1 MKQEAKKLLAYVMA
15 LSVMVSAILSGSL
28 PAQAATLSPTEN
40 NNISISKN
48 EDGITV
54 YTLTSNVTDG
64 LSLTL
69 ADGETVILD
78 GNGLSV
84 SGQDVGYN
92 SSSELLDSTPA
103 LTLSGNGTLI
113 LKNINLSG
121 GNGVPWMPCPT
132 YSGSVAVKVDSES
145 ISLILQ
151 DTVTMTG
158 GAASSG
164 STTGERG
171 TDGSPGMIFN
181 GDSLIVDNAG
191 DVSITGSAGY
201 DGHYSGAFDRPVSGA
216 RGADGLQFSSGSLTV
231 HSGAKLTI
239 TGGNGGKSDDTRVS
253 SGNGGNA
260 MSFNGNYYSAA
271 SDANVTFNVG
281 QAGSITSDT
290 SSDKSG
296 NDGKILS
303 YTNGLFQD
311 QTLLKSALSDDTET
325 VTVKLHYPTET
336 QIWYAKKDTTLNTS
350 KLPDSDYYTV
360 YGCYSDASFS
370 TPVASPYTLASD
382 TDLYLNCTPPTYQ
395 VSFITDD
402 DSIAIRKQEVTYPA
416 SAAKP
421 TGLSKTG
428 YTLDGWYT
436 DQDCTNAYDFSS
448 KVTENITLYAKWN
461 INSYKVSFDSNGGSD
476 VAAQSVNYKH
486 MASIPTAPILTGYT
500 FVGWFADKDCTN
512 AYDFNSEITDD
523 IILHAKWDINYY
535 KVSFDSQGGSDVATQ
550 FTRYNGMV
558 SKPADP
564 TLTGYAFAGW
574 YTDKNCTN
582 AYDFRSKVTGNI
594 SLYAKWNIAYTVSF
608 DSNGGSSIANQSVE
622 SNHTASK
629 PANPSKTGF
638 TFAGWFTDKDCTTA
652 YDFNSKVTGDI
663 TLYAK
668 WNINSCT
675 VSFDSNGG
683 SSVAAQSVNYN
694 TAVSKPADASKT
706 GFTFAGWFT
715 DNDCTTAYDFS
726 SKVTGDIT
734 LYAKWNI
741 NSYKVSFD
749 SNGGSSVA
757 AQSVNYNTSAS
768 KPADPSRK
776 GYTFAGWFTGKDCKT
791 AYDFNSNVTGDITLY
806 AKWNKI
812 PDQSLNTPT
821 KYKVSLNA
829 SSIPLQKGKSTTAVK
844 ATLTKGDSIAK
855 WKSSNNK
862 IATVDKKGKITAKKT
877 GTATI
882 TVRTKKGATASVK
895 VKVQKGKVTTKK
907 LTITNVTDKKLTL
920 KKGKTFKIK
929 TSVTPITSPDKI
941 SYASSNKKIVTV
953 DKKGKLKAVKKGTA
967 TITVKSG
974 KKTVKFKVTVKK

>member
-40 NNISISKN
+40 NNISISEN

-78 GNGLSV
+78 GNNYSISGRSV
-84 SGQDVGYN
+84 YGTV
-92 SSSELLDSTPA
+92 DSTPA

-113 LKNINLSG
+113 LKNIKLYG
-121 GNGVPWMPCPT
+121 GNGCPPVS
-132 YSGSVAVKVDSES
+132 YPDYNGSAAVTVDSEN

-151 DTVTMTG
+151 DTVTMKG
-158 GAASSG
+158 GNAGGYATDGNSG
-164 STTGERG
+164 SNGL
-171 TDGSPGMIFN
+171 PGMIFH
-181 GDSLIVDNAG
+181 GDSLIVDSAS
-191 DVSITGSAGY
+191 DVSITGSNGY
-201 DGHYSGAFDRPVSGA
+201 DGYYSRNFYRSVSGTQ
-216 RGADGLQFSSGSLTV
+216 GADGLQLSSGSLTV
-231 HSGAKLTI
+231 HSDAKLTI
-239 TGGNGGKSDDTRVS
+239 TGGNGGKSDDNRVS

-271 SDANVTFNVG
+271 SDANVTFNAG
-281 QAGSITSDT
+281 KAGSITSD
-290 SSDKSG
+290 SDPDKA
-296 NDGKILS
+296 GKAGKKLS

-325 VTVKLHYPTET
+325 VTVKLHYPAET
-336 QIWYAKKDTTLNTS
+336 QIWYAQKAASLNTS
-350 KLPDSDYYTV
+350 KLPDLDYYTIDW
-360 YGCYSDASFS
+360 YSDDSFS
-370 TPVASPYTLASD
+370 SSVTFPYTLSED
-382 TDLYLNCTPPTYQ
+382 TDLYAKCTPKTFQ

-402 DSIAIRKQEVTYPA
+402 DSITIPKQAVTYPA
-416 SAAKP
+416 SAAEP

-436 DQDCTNAYDFSS
+436 D
-448 KVTENITLYAKWN
+448 K
-461 INSYKVSFDSNGGSD
+461 
-476 VAAQSVNYKH
+476 
-486 MASIPTAPILTGYT
+486 
-500 FVGWFADKDCTN
+500 
-512 AYDFNSEITDD
+512 
-523 IILHAKWDINYY
+523 
-535 KVSFDSQGGSDVATQ
+535 
-550 FTRYNGMV
+550 
-558 SKPADP
+558 
-564 TLTGYAFAGW
+564 
-574 YTDKNCTN
+574 
-582 AYDFRSKVTGNI
+582 
-594 SLYAKWNIAYTVSF
+594 
-608 DSNGGSSIANQSVE
+608 
-622 SNHTASK
+622 
-629 PANPSKTGF
+629 
-638 TFAGWFTDKDCTTA
+638 
-652 YDFNSKVTGDI
+652 
-663 TLYAK
+663 
-668 WNINSCT
+668 
-675 VSFDSNGG
+675 
-683 SSVAAQSVNYN
+683 
-694 TAVSKPADASKT
+694 
-706 GFTFAGWFT
+706 
-715 DNDCTTAYDFS
+715 DCTTAYDFS

-757 AQSVNYNTSAS
+757 AQSVNYNTAASKPADPSKTGFTFAGWFTDKDCTTAYDFSSKVTGDITLYAKWNINSCTVSFDSNGGSSVAAQSVNYNTAAS

-812 PDQSLNTPT
+812 PDQSSNTPK

-855 WKSSNNK
+855 WTSSNK
-862 IATVDKKGKITAKKT
+862 KVATVDKKGKITAKKT

-907 LTITNVTDKKLTL
+907 LTITNVTGKKLTM

-974 KKTVKFKVTVKK
+974 KKTVKFKVNVKK

>member
-40 NNISISKN
+40 NNLSISEN

-78 GNGLSV
+78 GNNYSISGRSV
-84 SGQDVGYN
+84 YGTV
-92 SSSELLDSTPA
+92 DSTPA

-113 LKNINLSG
+113 LKNIKLYG
-121 GNGVPWMPCPT
+121 GNGCPPVS
-132 YSGSVAVKVDSES
+132 YPDYNGSAAVTVDSEN

-158 GAASSG
+158 GNAGGYTTDGNSG
-164 STTGERG
+164 SNGL
-171 TDGSPGMIFN
+171 PGMIFH
-181 GDSLIVDNAG
+181 GDSLIVDSAS
-191 DVSITGSAGY
+191 DVSITGSNGY
-201 DGHYSGAFDRPVSGA
+201 DGYYSRNFNRPVSGTQ
-216 RGADGLQFSSGSLTV
+216 GADGLQLSSGSLTV
-231 HSGAKLTI
+231 HSDAKLTI

-260 MSFNGNYYSAA
+260 LSFDGMYYSAA
-271 SDANVTFNVG
+271 SDANVTFNAG
-281 QAGSITSDT
+281 KAGSITSD
-290 SSDKSG
+290 SDPDKA
-296 NDGKILS
+296 GKAGKKLS

-325 VTVKLHYPTET
+325 VTVKLHYPAET
-336 QIWYAKKDTTLNTS
+336 QIWYAQKAASLNTS
-350 KLPDSDYYTV
+350 KLPDLDYYTIDW
-360 YGCYSDASFS
+360 YSDDSFS
-370 TPVASPYTLASD
+370 SSVTFPYTLSED
-382 TDLYLNCTPPTYQ
+382 TDLYAKCTPKTFQ

-402 DSIAIRKQEVTYPA
+402 DSITIPKQAVTYPA
-416 SAAKP
+416 SAAEP

-436 DQDCTNAYDFSS
+436 D
-448 KVTENITLYAKWN
+448 K
-461 INSYKVSFDSNGGSD
+461 
-476 VAAQSVNYKH
+476 
-486 MASIPTAPILTGYT
+486 
-500 FVGWFADKDCTN
+500 
-512 AYDFNSEITDD
+512 
-523 IILHAKWDINYY
+523 
-535 KVSFDSQGGSDVATQ
+535 
-550 FTRYNGMV
+550 
-558 SKPADP
+558 
-564 TLTGYAFAGW
+564 
-574 YTDKNCTN
+574 
-582 AYDFRSKVTGNI
+582 
-594 SLYAKWNIAYTVSF
+594 
-608 DSNGGSSIANQSVE
+608 
-622 SNHTASK
+622 
-629 PANPSKTGF
+629 
-638 TFAGWFTDKDCTTA
+638 
-652 YDFNSKVTGDI
+652 
-663 TLYAK
+663 
-668 WNINSCT
+668 
-675 VSFDSNGG
+675 
-683 SSVAAQSVNYN
+683 
-694 TAVSKPADASKT
+694 
-706 GFTFAGWFT
+706 
-715 DNDCTTAYDFS
+715 DCTTAYDFS

-757 AQSVNYNTSAS
+757 AQSVNYNTAAS

-812 PDQSLNTPT
+812 PDQSSNTPK

-855 WKSSNNK
+855 WTSSNK
-862 IATVDKKGKITAKKT
+862 KVATVDKKGKITAKKT

-907 LTITNVTDKKLTL
+907 LTITNVTGKKLTM

-974 KKTVKFKVTVKK
+974 KKTVKFKVNVKK

>member
-40 NNISISKN
+40 NNISISEN

-78 GNGLSV
+78 GNNYSISGRSV
-84 SGQDVGYN
+84 YGTV
-92 SSSELLDSTPA
+92 DSTPA

-113 LKNINLSG
+113 LKNIKLYG
-121 GNGVPWMPCPT
+121 GNGCPPVS
-132 YSGSVAVKVDSES
+132 YPDYNGSAAVTVDSEN

-151 DTVTMTG
+151 DTVTMKG
-158 GAASSG
+158 GNAGGYATDGNSG
-164 STTGERG
+164 SNGL
-171 TDGSPGMIFN
+171 PGMIFH
-181 GDSLIVDNAG
+181 GDSLIVDSAS
-191 DVSITGSAGY
+191 DVSITGSNGY
-201 DGHYSGAFDRPVSGA
+201 DGYYSRNFNRPVSGTQ
-216 RGADGLQFSSGSLTV
+216 GADGLQLSSGSLTV
-231 HSGAKLTI
+231 HSDAKLTI
-239 TGGNGGKSDDTRVS
+239 TGGNGGKNDDTRVS

-260 MSFNGNYYSAA
+260 MSFDGMYYSVA
-271 SDANVTFNVG
+271 SNADVTFNAG
-281 QAGSITSDT
+281 KAGSITSDT

-296 NDGKILS
+296 SDGKILS
-303 YTNGLFQD
+303 YKNGLFQD
-311 QTLLKSALSDDTET
+311 QNLLKSALSDAAET
-325 VTVKLHYPTET
+325 VTVKLHYPAET
-336 QIWYAKKDTTLNTS
+336 QIWYAQKAAILNTS
-350 KLPDSDYYTV
+350 KLPDLDYDYYTIDW
-360 YGCYSDASFS
+360 YSDDSFS
-370 TPVASPYTLASD
+370 SSVTFPYTLSTD
-382 TDLYLNCTPPTYQ
+382 TELYAKCTPKTFQ

-402 DSIAIRKQEVTYPA
+402 DSITIPKQAVTYPA
-416 SAAKP
+416 SAAEP

-436 DQDCTNAYDFSS
+436 D
-448 KVTENITLYAKWN
+448 K
-461 INSYKVSFDSNGGSD
+461 
-476 VAAQSVNYKH
+476 
-486 MASIPTAPILTGYT
+486 
-500 FVGWFADKDCTN
+500 
-512 AYDFNSEITDD
+512 
-523 IILHAKWDINYY
+523 
-535 KVSFDSQGGSDVATQ
+535 
-550 FTRYNGMV
+550 
-558 SKPADP
+558 
-564 TLTGYAFAGW
+564 
-574 YTDKNCTN
+574 
-582 AYDFRSKVTGNI
+582 
-594 SLYAKWNIAYTVSF
+594 
-608 DSNGGSSIANQSVE
+608 
-622 SNHTASK
+622 
-629 PANPSKTGF
+629 
-638 TFAGWFTDKDCTTA
+638 
-652 YDFNSKVTGDI
+652 
-663 TLYAK
+663 
-668 WNINSCT
+668 
-675 VSFDSNGG
+675 
-683 SSVAAQSVNYN
+683 
-694 TAVSKPADASKT
+694 
-706 GFTFAGWFT
+706 
-715 DNDCTTAYDFS
+715 DCTTAYDFS

-741 NSYKVSFD
+741 NSYTVSFD

-757 AQSVNYNTSAS
+757 AQSVNYNTTAS

-812 PDQSLNTPT
+812 PDQSSNTPK

-855 WKSSNNK
+855 WTSSNK
-862 IATVDKKGKITAKKT
+862 KVATVDKHGKITAKKT

-929 TSVTPITSPDKI
+929 TSVTPITSPNKI

-974 KKTVKFKVTVKK
+974 KKTVKFKVNVKK

>member
-40 NNISISKN
+40 NNLSISEN

-78 GNGLSV
+78 GNNYSISGRSV
-84 SGQDVGYN
+84 YGTV
-92 SSSELLDSTPA
+92 DSTPA

-121 GNGVPWMPCPT
+121 GNGCPPISWPN
-132 YSGSVAVKVDSES
+132 YNGSAAVNVDSENV
-145 ISLILQ
+145 SLILQ

-158 GAASSG
+158 GNAGGYDTDGNSG
-164 STTGERG
+164 SNGL
-171 TDGSPGMIFN
+171 PGMIFH
-181 GDSLIVDNAG
+181 GDSLIVDSAS
-191 DVSITGSAGY
+191 DVSITGSNGY
-201 DGHYSGAFDRPVSGA
+201 DGYYSRNFYRPVSGTQ
-216 RGADGLQFSSGSLTV
+216 GADGLQLSSGSLTV
-231 HSGAKLTI
+231 HSDAKLTI
-239 TGGNGGKSDDTRVS
+239 TGGNGGENTDTRVS
-253 SGNGGNA
+253 SGDGGNA
-260 MSFNGNYYSAA
+260 LSFDGMYYSVA
-271 SDANVTFNVG
+271 SNAVVTFNAG
-281 QAGSITSDT
+281 KAGSITSDST
-290 SSDKSG
+290 SDKSG
-296 NDGKILS
+296 SGGKILS
-303 YTNGLFQD
+303 YKNGLFQD

-360 YGCYSDASFS
+360 YGCYSDDSFS
-370 TPVASPYTLASD
+370 SSVTFPYTLSED
-382 TDLYLNCTPPTYQ
+382 TELYAKCTPKTFQ

-402 DSIAIRKQEVTYPA
+402 DSIIIPKQAVTYPA
-416 SAAKP
+416 SAAEP

-436 DQDCTNAYDFSS
+436 DKDCTTAYDFSS
-448 KVTENITLYAKWN
+448 KVTGDITLYAKWN
-461 INSYKVSFDSNGGSD
+461 INSY
-476 VAAQSVNYKH
+476 
-486 MASIPTAPILTGYT
+486 
-500 FVGWFADKDCTN
+500 
-512 AYDFNSEITDD
+512 
-523 IILHAKWDINYY
+523 
-535 KVSFDSQGGSDVATQ
+535 
-550 FTRYNGMV
+550 
-558 SKPADP
+558 
-564 TLTGYAFAGW
+564 
-574 YTDKNCTN
+574 
-582 AYDFRSKVTGNI
+582 
-594 SLYAKWNIAYTVSF
+594 TVSF
-608 DSNGGSSIANQSVE
+608 DSNGGSSVAAQSATY
-622 SNHTASK
+622 NTAASK
-629 PANPSKTGF
+629 PADPSKTGF
-638 TFAGWFTDKDCTTA
+638 TFAGWFTDKDGKNA
-652 YDFNSKVTGDI
+652 YDFSSKVTGDITLYAKWNINSYTVSFDSNGGSSVATQSATYNTAASKPADPSKTGFTFAGWFTDKDGKNAYDFSSKVTGAI

-683 SSVAAQSVNYN
+683 SSVAAQSVTYN
-694 TAVSKPADASKT
+694 TAASKPADPSMT
-706 GFTFAGWFT
+706 GCTFAGWFT
-715 DNDCTTAYDFS
+715 DKDCTTAYDFS

-734 LYAKWNI
+734 LYAKW
-741 NSYKVSFD
+741 D
-749 SNGGSSVA
+749 
-757 AQSVNYNTSAS
+757 
-768 KPADPSRK
+768 
-776 GYTFAGWFTGKDCKT
+776 
-791 AYDFNSNVTGDITLY
+791 
-806 AKWNKI
+806 KI
-812 PDQSLNTPT
+812 PDQSFNTPK

-855 WKSSNNK
+855 WKSSNKK

-895 VKVQKGKVTTKK
+895 VKVQKGKVTTKE

-974 KKTVKFKVTVKK
+974 KKTVKFKVNVKK

>member
-40 NNISISKN
+40 NNLSISEN

-78 GNGLSV
+78 GNNYSISGRSV
-84 SGQDVGYN
+84 YGTV
-92 SSSELLDSTPA
+92 DSTPA

-121 GNGVPWMPCPT
+121 GNGCPPISWPN
-132 YSGSVAVKVDSES
+132 YNGSAAVNVDSENV
-145 ISLILQ
+145 SLILQ

-158 GAASSG
+158 GNAGGYDTDGNSG
-164 STTGERG
+164 SNGL
-171 TDGSPGMIFN
+171 PGMIFH
-181 GDSLIVDNAG
+181 GDSLIVDSAS
-191 DVSITGSAGY
+191 DVSITGSNGY
-201 DGHYSGAFDRPVSGA
+201 DGYYSRNFYRPVSGTQ
-216 RGADGLQFSSGSLTV
+216 GADGLQLSSGSLTV
-231 HSGAKLTI
+231 HSDAKLTI
-239 TGGNGGKSDDTRVS
+239 TGGNGGENTDTRVS
-253 SGNGGNA
+253 SGDGGNA
-260 MSFNGNYYSAA
+260 LSFDGMYYSVA
-271 SDANVTFNVG
+271 SNAVVTFNAG
-281 QAGSITSDT
+281 KAGSITSDST
-290 SSDKSG
+290 SDKSG
-296 NDGKILS
+296 SGGKILS
-303 YTNGLFQD
+303 YKNGLFQD
-311 QTLLKSALSDDTET
+311 PELLKSALSDGTET
-325 VTVKLHYPTET
+325 VTVKLHYPAET
-336 QIWYAKKDTTLNTS
+336 QIWYAQKAAILNTS
-350 KLPDSDYYTV
+350 KLPDLDYDYHTI
-360 YGCYSDASFS
+360 YGWYSDDSFS
-370 TPVASPYTLASD
+370 SSVTFPYTLSAD
-382 TDLYLNCTPPTYQ
+382 TELYAKCTPKTFQ

-402 DSIAIRKQEVTYPA
+402 DSIIIPKQAVTYPA
-416 SAAKP
+416 SAAEP

-436 DQDCTNAYDFSS
+436 DKDCTTAYDFSS
-448 KVTENITLYAKWN
+448 KVTGDITLYAKWN
-461 INSYKVSFDSNGGSD
+461 INSY
-476 VAAQSVNYKH
+476 
-486 MASIPTAPILTGYT
+486 
-500 FVGWFADKDCTN
+500 
-512 AYDFNSEITDD
+512 
-523 IILHAKWDINYY
+523 
-535 KVSFDSQGGSDVATQ
+535 
-550 FTRYNGMV
+550 
-558 SKPADP
+558 
-564 TLTGYAFAGW
+564 
-574 YTDKNCTN
+574 
-582 AYDFRSKVTGNI
+582 
-594 SLYAKWNIAYTVSF
+594 TVSF
-608 DSNGGSSIANQSVE
+608 DSNGGSSVAAQSV
-622 SNHTASK
+622 NYNTATSK
-629 PANPSKTGF
+629 PADPSKTGF

-652 YDFNSKVTGDI
+652 YDFSSKVTGDI

-694 TAVSKPADASKT
+694 TA
-706 GFTFAGWFT
+706 
-715 DNDCTTAYDFS
+715 
-726 SKVTGDIT
+726 
-734 LYAKWNI
+734 
-741 NSYKVSFD
+741 
-749 SNGGSSVA
+749 
-757 AQSVNYNTSAS
+757 AS
-768 KPADPSRK
+768 KPADPSMT

-791 AYDFNSNVTGDITLY
+791 AYDFNSNVTGNITLY
-806 AKWNKI
+806 AKWNINSCTVSFDSNGGSSVATQSVNYNTAASKPADPSMTGYTFAGWFTDKDCTTAYDFSSKVTGNITLYAKWDKI
-812 PDQSLNTPT
+812 PDQSFNTPT

-855 WKSSNNK
+855 WKSSNKK

-882 TVRTKKGATASVK
+882 TVKTKKGATASVK
-895 VKVQKGKVTTKK
+895 VKVQKGKVTTKE

-974 KKTVKFKVTVKK
+974 KKTVKFKVNVKK

>member
-40 NNISISKN
+40 NNLSISEN

-78 GNGLSV
+78 GNNYSISGISV
-84 SGQDVGYN
+84 YGTV
-92 SSSELLDSTPA
+92 DSTPA

-113 LKNINLSG
+113 LKNIKLYG
-121 GNGVPWMPCPT
+121 GNGCPPVS
-132 YSGSVAVKVDSES
+132 YPDYNGSAAVTVKSEN

-151 DTVTMTG
+151 DTVTMKG
-158 GAASSG
+158 GNAGGYATDGNSG
-164 STTGERG
+164 SNGL
-171 TDGSPGMIFN
+171 PGMIFH
-181 GDSLIVDNAG
+181 GDSLIVDSAS
-191 DVSITGSAGY
+191 DVSITGSNGY
-201 DGHYSGAFDRPVSGA
+201 DGYYSRNFYRSVSGTQ
-216 RGADGLQFSSGSLTV
+216 GADGLQLSSGSLTV
-231 HSGAKLTI
+231 HSDAKLTI
-239 TGGNGGKSDDTRVS
+239 TGGNGGKSDDNRVS

-271 SDANVTFNVG
+271 SDANVTFNAG
-281 QAGSITSDT
+281 KAGSITSD
-290 SSDKSG
+290 SDPDKAG
-296 NDGKILS
+296 KDGKKLS

-350 KLPDSDYYTV
+350 KLPDLDYDYYTIDW
-360 YGCYSDASFS
+360 YSDDSFS
-370 TPVASPYTLASD
+370 SSVTFPYTLSTD
-382 TDLYLNCTPPTYQ
+382 TELYAKCTPKTFQ

-402 DSIAIRKQEVTYPA
+402 DSITIPKQAVTYPA
-416 SAAKP
+416 SAAEP

-436 DQDCTNAYDFSS
+436 D
-448 KVTENITLYAKWN
+448 K
-461 INSYKVSFDSNGGSD
+461 
-476 VAAQSVNYKH
+476 
-486 MASIPTAPILTGYT
+486 
-500 FVGWFADKDCTN
+500 
-512 AYDFNSEITDD
+512 
-523 IILHAKWDINYY
+523 
-535 KVSFDSQGGSDVATQ
+535 
-550 FTRYNGMV
+550 
-558 SKPADP
+558 
-564 TLTGYAFAGW
+564 
-574 YTDKNCTN
+574 
-582 AYDFRSKVTGNI
+582 
-594 SLYAKWNIAYTVSF
+594 
-608 DSNGGSSIANQSVE
+608 
-622 SNHTASK
+622 
-629 PANPSKTGF
+629 
-638 TFAGWFTDKDCTTA
+638 
-652 YDFNSKVTGDI
+652 
-663 TLYAK
+663 
-668 WNINSCT
+668 
-675 VSFDSNGG
+675 
-683 SSVAAQSVNYN
+683 
-694 TAVSKPADASKT
+694 
-706 GFTFAGWFT
+706 
-715 DNDCTTAYDFS
+715 DCTTAYDFS

-741 NSYKVSFD
+741 NSYTVSFDSNGGSSVATQSATYNTAASKPADPSKTGFTFAGWFTDKDGKNAYDFSSKVTGDITLYAKWNINSYTVSFD

-757 AQSVNYNTSAS
+757 AQSVTYNTAAS

-812 PDQSLNTPT
+812 PDQSSNTPK

-855 WKSSNNK
+855 WTSSNK
-862 IATVDKKGKITAKKT
+862 KVATVDKKGKITAKKT

-907 LTITNVTDKKLTL
+907 LTITNVTGKKLTM

-974 KKTVKFKVTVKK
+974 KKTVKFKVNVKK

>member
-40 NNISISKN
+40 NNISISEN

-78 GNGLSV
+78 GNNYSISGRSV
-84 SGQDVGYN
+84 YGTV
-92 SSSELLDSTPA
+92 DSTPA

-113 LKNINLSG
+113 LKNIKLYG
-121 GNGVPWMPCPT
+121 GNGCPPVS
-132 YSGSVAVKVDSES
+132 YPDYNGSAAVTVDSEN

-151 DTVTMTG
+151 DTVTMKG
-158 GAASSG
+158 GNAGGYATDGNSG
-164 STTGERG
+164 SNGL
-171 TDGSPGMIFN
+171 PGMIFH
-181 GDSLIVDNAG
+181 GDSLIVDSAS
-191 DVSITGSAGY
+191 DVSITGSNGY
-201 DGHYSGAFDRPVSGA
+201 DGYYSRNFNRPVSGTQ
-216 RGADGLQFSSGSLTV
+216 GADGLQLSSGSLTV
-231 HSGAKLTI
+231 HSDAKLTI
-239 TGGNGGKSDDTRVS
+239 TGGNGGKNDDTRVS

-260 MSFNGNYYSAA
+260 MSFDGMYYSVA
-271 SDANVTFNVG
+271 SNADVTFNAG
-281 QAGSITSDT
+281 KAGSITSDT

-296 NDGKILS
+296 SDGKILS
-303 YTNGLFQD
+303 YKNGLFQD
-311 QTLLKSALSDDTET
+311 QNLLKSALSDAAET
-325 VTVKLHYPTET
+325 VTVKLHYPAET
-336 QIWYAKKDTTLNTS
+336 QIWYAQKAAILNTS
-350 KLPDSDYYTV
+350 KLPDLDYDYYTIDW
-360 YGCYSDASFS
+360 YSDDSFS
-370 TPVASPYTLASD
+370 SSVTFPYTLSTD
-382 TDLYLNCTPPTYQ
+382 TELYAKCTPKTFQ

-402 DSIAIRKQEVTYPA
+402 DSITIPKQAVTYPA
-416 SAAKP
+416 SAAEP

-436 DQDCTNAYDFSS
+436 D
-448 KVTENITLYAKWN
+448 K
-461 INSYKVSFDSNGGSD
+461 
-476 VAAQSVNYKH
+476 
-486 MASIPTAPILTGYT
+486 
-500 FVGWFADKDCTN
+500 
-512 AYDFNSEITDD
+512 
-523 IILHAKWDINYY
+523 
-535 KVSFDSQGGSDVATQ
+535 
-550 FTRYNGMV
+550 
-558 SKPADP
+558 
-564 TLTGYAFAGW
+564 
-574 YTDKNCTN
+574 
-582 AYDFRSKVTGNI
+582 
-594 SLYAKWNIAYTVSF
+594 
-608 DSNGGSSIANQSVE
+608 
-622 SNHTASK
+622 
-629 PANPSKTGF
+629 
-638 TFAGWFTDKDCTTA
+638 
-652 YDFNSKVTGDI
+652 
-663 TLYAK
+663 
-668 WNINSCT
+668 
-675 VSFDSNGG
+675 
-683 SSVAAQSVNYN
+683 
-694 TAVSKPADASKT
+694 
-706 GFTFAGWFT
+706 
-715 DNDCTTAYDFS
+715 DCTTAYDFS

-741 NSYKVSFD
+741 NSYTVSFD

-757 AQSVNYNTSAS
+757 AQSVNYNTTAS

-812 PDQSLNTPT
+812 PDQSSNTPK

-855 WKSSNNK
+855 WTSSNK
-862 IATVDKKGKITAKKT
+862 KVATVDKKGKITAKKT

-907 LTITNVTDKKLTL
+907 LTITNVTGKKLTM

-974 KKTVKFKVTVKK
+974 KKTVKFKVNVKK

>member
-40 NNISISKN
+40 NNISISEN

-78 GNGLSV
+78 GNNYSISGISV
-84 SGQDVGYN
+84 YGTV
-92 SSSELLDSTPA
+92 DSTPA

-113 LKNINLSG
+113 LKNIKLYG
-121 GNGVPWMPCPT
+121 GNGCPPVS
-132 YSGSVAVKVDSES
+132 YPDYNGSAAVTVDSEN

-151 DTVTMTG
+151 DTVTMKG
-158 GAASSG
+158 GNAGGYATDGNSG
-164 STTGERG
+164 SNGL
-171 TDGSPGMIFN
+171 PGMIFH
-181 GDSLIVDNAG
+181 GDSLIVDSAS
-191 DVSITGSAGY
+191 DVSITGSNGY
-201 DGHYSGAFDRPVSGA
+201 DGYYSRNFYRSVSGTQ
-216 RGADGLQFSSGSLTV
+216 GADGLQLSSGSLTV
-231 HSGAKLTI
+231 HSDAKLTI
-239 TGGNGGKSDDTRVS
+239 TGGNGGKSDDNRVS

-271 SDANVTFNVG
+271 SDANVTFNAG
-281 QAGSITSDT
+281 KAGSITSD
-290 SSDKSG
+290 SDPDKA
-296 NDGKILS
+296 GKAGKKLS

-325 VTVKLHYPTET
+325 VTVKLHYPAET
-336 QIWYAKKDTTLNTS
+336 QIWYAQKAASLNTS
-350 KLPDSDYYTV
+350 KLPDLDYYTIDW
-360 YGCYSDASFS
+360 YSDDSFS
-370 TPVASPYTLASD
+370 SSVTFPYTLSED
-382 TDLYLNCTPPTYQ
+382 TDLYAKCTPKTFQ

-402 DSIAIRKQEVTYPA
+402 DSITIPKQAVTYPA
-416 SAAKP
+416 SAAEP

-436 DQDCTNAYDFSS
+436 D
-448 KVTENITLYAKWN
+448 K
-461 INSYKVSFDSNGGSD
+461 
-476 VAAQSVNYKH
+476 
-486 MASIPTAPILTGYT
+486 
-500 FVGWFADKDCTN
+500 
-512 AYDFNSEITDD
+512 
-523 IILHAKWDINYY
+523 
-535 KVSFDSQGGSDVATQ
+535 
-550 FTRYNGMV
+550 
-558 SKPADP
+558 
-564 TLTGYAFAGW
+564 
-574 YTDKNCTN
+574 
-582 AYDFRSKVTGNI
+582 
-594 SLYAKWNIAYTVSF
+594 
-608 DSNGGSSIANQSVE
+608 
-622 SNHTASK
+622 
-629 PANPSKTGF
+629 
-638 TFAGWFTDKDCTTA
+638 
-652 YDFNSKVTGDI
+652 
-663 TLYAK
+663 
-668 WNINSCT
+668 
-675 VSFDSNGG
+675 
-683 SSVAAQSVNYN
+683 
-694 TAVSKPADASKT
+694 
-706 GFTFAGWFT
+706 
-715 DNDCTTAYDFS
+715 DCTTAYDFS

-757 AQSVNYNTSAS
+757 AQSVNYNTAASKPADPSKTGFTFAGWFTDKDCTTAYDFSSKVTGDITLYAKWNINSCTVSFDSNGGSSVAAQSVNYNTAAS

-812 PDQSLNTPT
+812 PDQSSNTPK

-855 WKSSNNK
+855 WTSSNK
-862 IATVDKKGKITAKKT
+862 KVATVDKKGKITAKKT

-907 LTITNVTDKKLTL
+907 LTITNVTGKKLTM

-974 KKTVKFKVTVKK
+974 KKTVKFKVNVKK

>member
-40 NNISISKN
+40 NNISISEN

-78 GNGLSV
+78 GNNYSISGISV
-84 SGQDVGYN
+84 YGTV
-92 SSSELLDSTPA
+92 DSTPA

-113 LKNINLSG
+113 LKNIKLYG
-121 GNGVPWMPCPT
+121 GNGCPPVS
-132 YSGSVAVKVDSES
+132 YPDYNGSAAVTVDSEN

-151 DTVTMTG
+151 DTVTMKG
-158 GAASSG
+158 GNAGGYATDGNSG
-164 STTGERG
+164 SNGL
-171 TDGSPGMIFN
+171 PGMIFH
-181 GDSLIVDNAG
+181 GDSLIVDSAS
-191 DVSITGSAGY
+191 DVSITGSNGY
-201 DGHYSGAFDRPVSGA
+201 DGYYSRNFYRSVSGTQ
-216 RGADGLQFSSGSLTV
+216 GADGLQLSSGSLTV
-231 HSGAKLTI
+231 HSDAKLTI
-239 TGGNGGKSDDTRVS
+239 TGGNGGKSDDNRVS

-271 SDANVTFNVG
+271 SDANVTFNAG
-281 QAGSITSDT
+281 KAGSITSD
-290 SSDKSG
+290 SDPDKA
-296 NDGKILS
+296 GKAGKKLS

-325 VTVKLHYPTET
+325 VTVKLHYPAET
-336 QIWYAKKDTTLNTS
+336 QIWYAQKAASLNTS
-350 KLPDSDYYTV
+350 KLPDLDYYTIDW
-360 YGCYSDASFS
+360 YSDDSFS
-370 TPVASPYTLASD
+370 SSVTFPYTLSED
-382 TDLYLNCTPPTYQ
+382 TDLYAKCTPKTFQ

-402 DSIAIRKQEVTYPA
+402 DSITIPKQAVTYPA
-416 SAAKP
+416 SAAEP

-436 DQDCTNAYDFSS
+436 D
-448 KVTENITLYAKWN
+448 K
-461 INSYKVSFDSNGGSD
+461 
-476 VAAQSVNYKH
+476 
-486 MASIPTAPILTGYT
+486 
-500 FVGWFADKDCTN
+500 
-512 AYDFNSEITDD
+512 
-523 IILHAKWDINYY
+523 
-535 KVSFDSQGGSDVATQ
+535 
-550 FTRYNGMV
+550 
-558 SKPADP
+558 
-564 TLTGYAFAGW
+564 
-574 YTDKNCTN
+574 
-582 AYDFRSKVTGNI
+582 
-594 SLYAKWNIAYTVSF
+594 
-608 DSNGGSSIANQSVE
+608 
-622 SNHTASK
+622 
-629 PANPSKTGF
+629 
-638 TFAGWFTDKDCTTA
+638 
-652 YDFNSKVTGDI
+652 
-663 TLYAK
+663 
-668 WNINSCT
+668 
-675 VSFDSNGG
+675 
-683 SSVAAQSVNYN
+683 
-694 TAVSKPADASKT
+694 
-706 GFTFAGWFT
+706 
-715 DNDCTTAYDFS
+715 DCTTAYDFS

-757 AQSVNYNTSAS
+757 AQSVNYNTAAS

-812 PDQSLNTPT
+812 PDQSSNTPK

-855 WKSSNNK
+855 WTSSNK
-862 IATVDKKGKITAKKT
+862 KVATVDKKGKITAKKT

-907 LTITNVTDKKLTL
+907 LTITNVTGKKLTM

-974 KKTVKFKVTVKK
+974 KKTVKFKVNVKK

>member
-40 NNISISKN
+40 NNISISEN

-78 GNGLSV
+78 GNNYSISGISV
-84 SGQDVGYN
+84 YGTV
-92 SSSELLDSTPA
+92 DSTPA

-113 LKNINLSG
+113 LKNIKLYG
-121 GNGVPWMPCPT
+121 GNGCPPVS
-132 YSGSVAVKVDSES
+132 YPDYNGSAAVTVDSEN

-151 DTVTMTG
+151 DTVTMKG
-158 GAASSG
+158 GNAGGYA
-164 STTGERG
+164 
-171 TDGSPGMIFN
+171 TDGNPGSNGLPGMIFH
-181 GDSLIVDNAG
+181 GDSLIVDSAS
-191 DVSITGSAGY
+191 DVSITGSNGY
-201 DGHYSGAFDRPVSGA
+201 DGYYSRNFYRSVSGTQ
-216 RGADGLQFSSGSLTV
+216 GADGLQLSSGSLTV
-231 HSGAKLTI
+231 HSDAKLTI
-239 TGGNGGKSDDTRVS
+239 TGGNGGKSDDNRVS

-271 SDANVTFNVG
+271 SDANVTFNAG
-281 QAGSITSDT
+281 KAGSITSD
-290 SSDKSG
+290 SDPDKA
-296 NDGKILS
+296 GKAGKKLS

-325 VTVKLHYPTET
+325 VTVKLHYPAET
-336 QIWYAKKDTTLNTS
+336 QIWYAQKAASLNTS
-350 KLPDSDYYTV
+350 KLPDLDYYTIDW
-360 YGCYSDASFS
+360 YSDDSFS
-370 TPVASPYTLASD
+370 SSVTFPYTLSED
-382 TDLYLNCTPPTYQ
+382 TDLYAKCTPKTFQ

-402 DSIAIRKQEVTYPA
+402 DSITIPKQAVTYPA
-416 SAAKP
+416 SAAEP

-436 DQDCTNAYDFSS
+436 D
-448 KVTENITLYAKWN
+448 K
-461 INSYKVSFDSNGGSD
+461 
-476 VAAQSVNYKH
+476 
-486 MASIPTAPILTGYT
+486 
-500 FVGWFADKDCTN
+500 
-512 AYDFNSEITDD
+512 
-523 IILHAKWDINYY
+523 
-535 KVSFDSQGGSDVATQ
+535 
-550 FTRYNGMV
+550 
-558 SKPADP
+558 
-564 TLTGYAFAGW
+564 
-574 YTDKNCTN
+574 
-582 AYDFRSKVTGNI
+582 
-594 SLYAKWNIAYTVSF
+594 
-608 DSNGGSSIANQSVE
+608 
-622 SNHTASK
+622 
-629 PANPSKTGF
+629 
-638 TFAGWFTDKDCTTA
+638 
-652 YDFNSKVTGDI
+652 
-663 TLYAK
+663 
-668 WNINSCT
+668 
-675 VSFDSNGG
+675 
-683 SSVAAQSVNYN
+683 
-694 TAVSKPADASKT
+694 
-706 GFTFAGWFT
+706 
-715 DNDCTTAYDFS
+715 DCTTAYDFS

-757 AQSVNYNTSAS
+757 AQSVNYNTAASKPADPSKTGFTFAGWFTDKDCTTAYDFSSKVTGDITLYAKWNINSCTVSFDSNGGSSVAAQSVNYNTAAS

-812 PDQSLNTPT
+812 PDQSSNTPK

-855 WKSSNNK
+855 WTSSNK
-862 IATVDKKGKITAKKT
+862 KVATVDKKGKITAKKT

-907 LTITNVTDKKLTL
+907 LTITNVTGKKLTM

-974 KKTVKFKVTVKK
+974 KKTVKFKVNVKK

>member
-40 NNISISKN
+40 NNISISEN

-78 GNGLSV
+78 GNNYSI
-84 SGQDVGYN
+84 SGRSFYENDNYVMV
-92 SSSELLDSTPA
+92 DSTPA

-113 LKNINLSG
+113 LKNIKLYG
-121 GNGVPWMPCPT
+121 GNGCPPNLGPDHN
-132 YSGSVAVKVDSES
+132 GSAAVTVNSEN

-158 GAASSG
+158 GNAGSYVTDGFSG
-164 STTGERG
+164 SNGL
-171 TDGSPGMIFN
+171 PGMIFH
-181 GDSLIVDNAG
+181 GDSLIVDSAS
-191 DVSITGSAGY
+191 DVSITGSDGY
-201 DGHYSGAFDRPVSGA
+201 EGYYSRAFNRLVSGTQ
-216 RGADGLQFSSGSLTV
+216 GADGLQLSSGSLTV
-231 HSGAKLTI
+231 HSDAKLTI
-239 TGGNGGKSDDTRVS
+239 TGGNGGESTDTRVS
-253 SGNGGNA
+253 SGDGGNA
-260 MSFNGNYYSAA
+260 LSFDGMYYSVA
-271 SDANVTFNVG
+271 SNAKVTFNAG
-281 QAGSITSDT
+281 KAGSIISGT

-296 NDGKILS
+296 NNGKILS

-311 QTLLKSALSDDTET
+311 QELLKSALSDAAET
-325 VTVKLHYPTET
+325 VTVKLHYPAET
-336 QIWYAKKDTTLNTS
+336 QIWYAQKAAILNTS
-350 KLPDSDYYTV
+350 KLPDLDYDYHTI
-360 YGCYSDASFS
+360 YGWYSDDSFS
-370 TPVASPYTLASD
+370 SSVTFPYTLSAD
-382 TDLYLNCTPPTYQ
+382 TELYAKYIPNTFQ

-402 DSIAIRKQEVTYPA
+402 DSITIPKQAVTYPA
-416 SAAKP
+416 SAAEP

-436 DQDCTNAYDFSS
+436 D
-448 KVTENITLYAKWN
+448 
-461 INSYKVSFDSNGGSD
+461 
-476 VAAQSVNYKH
+476 
-486 MASIPTAPILTGYT
+486 
-500 FVGWFADKDCTN
+500 KDC
-512 AYDFNSEITDD
+512 
-523 IILHAKWDINYY
+523 
-535 KVSFDSQGGSDVATQ
+535 
-550 FTRYNGMV
+550 R
-558 SKPADP
+558 
-564 TLTGYAFAGW
+564 
-574 YTDKNCTN
+574 
-582 AYDFRSKVTGNI
+582 
-594 SLYAKWNIAYTVSF
+594 
-608 DSNGGSSIANQSVE
+608 
-622 SNHTASK
+622 
-629 PANPSKTGF
+629 
-638 TFAGWFTDKDCTTA
+638 
-652 YDFNSKVTGDI
+652 
-663 TLYAK
+663 
-668 WNINSCT
+668 
-675 VSFDSNGG
+675 
-683 SSVAAQSVNYN
+683 
-694 TAVSKPADASKT
+694 
-706 GFTFAGWFT
+706 
-715 DNDCTTAYDFS
+715 TAYDFS

-757 AQSVNYNTSAS
+757 AQSVNYNTSAT
-768 KPADPSRK
+768 KPADPSMT
-776 GYTFAGWFTGKDCKT
+776 GYTFAGWFTDKDCTT
-791 AYDFNSNVTGDITLY
+791 AYDFSSKVTGDITLY
-806 AKWNKI
+806 AKWNINSCTVSFDSNGGSSVAAQSVNYNTTASKPADPSMTGYTFAGWFTDKEGKNAYDFSSKVTGDITLYAKWNINSYTVSFDSNGGSSVAAQSATYNTAASKPADPSMTGYTFAGWFTDKDCTTAYDFSSKVTGDITLYAKWNINSCTVSFDSNGGSSVAAQSVNYNTTASKPADPSMTGYTFAGWFTDKEGKNAYDFSSKVTGDITLYAKWDKI
-812 PDQSLNTPT
+812 PDQSFNTPT

-895 VKVQKGKVTTKK
+895 VKVQNGKVTTKE

-953 DKKGKLKAVKKGTA
+953 DKKGKLKAIKKGTA

-974 KKTVKFKVTVKK
+974 KKTVKFKVNVKK

>member
-40 NNISISKN
+40 NNISISEN

-78 GNGLSV
+78 GKNFSV
-84 SGQDVGYN
+84 SGRSVDYDSN
-92 SSSELLDSTPA
+92 YDLLLDSTPA

-121 GNGVPWMPCPT
+121 GNGCPPVSDPN
-132 YSGSVAVKVDSES
+132 YNGSAAVTVDSEN

-151 DTVTMTG
+151 DTVTMKG
-158 GAASSG
+158 GNAGGYTTDGNSG
-164 STTGERG
+164 SNGL
-171 TDGSPGMIFN
+171 PGMIFH
-181 GDSLIVDNAG
+181 GDSLIVDSAS
-191 DVSITGSAGY
+191 DVSITGSNGY
-201 DGHYSGAFDRPVSGA
+201 DGYYSRNAYRPVSGTQ
-216 RGADGLQFSSGSLTV
+216 GADGLQLSSGCGSLTV
-231 HSGAKLTI
+231 HSDAKLTI
-239 TGGNGGKSDDTRVS
+239 TGGNGGNSTDTGVS

-260 MSFNGNYYSAA
+260 LSFDGMYYSVA
-271 SDANVTFNVG
+271 SNADVTFNAG
-281 QAGSITSDT
+281 KAGSITSDT

-296 NDGKILS
+296 SDGKILS
-303 YTNGLFQD
+303 YKNGLFQD
-311 QTLLKSALSDDTET
+311 QNLLKSALSDAAET
-325 VTVKLHYPTET
+325 VTVKLHSPAET
-336 QIWYAKKDTTLNTS
+336 QIWYAQKASILNTS
-350 KLPDSDYYTV
+350 KLPDLDYDYHTI
-360 YGCYSDASFS
+360 YGWYSDDSFS
-370 TPVASPYTLASD
+370 SSVTFPYTLSAD
-382 TDLYLNCTPPTYQ
+382 TELYAKYIPNTFQ

-402 DSIAIRKQEVTYPA
+402 DSITIPKQAVTYPA
-416 SAAKP
+416 SVAEP

-436 DQDCTNAYDFSS
+436 DKDCRTAYDFSS
-448 KVTENITLYAKWN
+448 KVTGDITLYAKWN
-461 INSYKVSFDSNGGSD
+461 INSYKVSFDSNGGSS
-476 VAAQSVNYKH
+476 VAAQSVNYN
-486 MASIPTAPILTGYT
+486 T
-500 FVGWFADKDCTN
+500 
-512 AYDFNSEITDD
+512 
-523 IILHAKWDINYY
+523 
-535 KVSFDSQGGSDVATQ
+535 
-550 FTRYNGMV
+550 
-558 SKPADP
+558 
-564 TLTGYAFAGW
+564 
-574 YTDKNCTN
+574 
-582 AYDFRSKVTGNI
+582 
-594 SLYAKWNIAYTVSF
+594 
-608 DSNGGSSIANQSVE
+608 
-622 SNHTASK
+622 TASK
-629 PANPSKTGF
+629 PVDPSKTGF
-638 TFAGWFTDKDCTTA
+638 TFAGWFTDKDCTTAYDFSSKVTGDITLYAKWNINSYKVSFDSNGGSSVAAQSVTYNTAASKPADPSMTGYTFAGWFTDKDCKTA

-694 TAVSKPADASKT
+694 TT
-706 GFTFAGWFT
+706 
-715 DNDCTTAYDFS
+715 
-726 SKVTGDIT
+726 
-734 LYAKWNI
+734 
-741 NSYKVSFD
+741 
-749 SNGGSSVA
+749 
-757 AQSVNYNTSAS
+757 AS

-812 PDQSLNTPT
+812 PDQSSNTPK

-855 WKSSNNK
+855 WKSSNKK

-882 TVRTKKGATASVK
+882 TVKTKKGATASVK

-941 SYASSNKKIVTV
+941 SYASSNKKIVTI

-974 KKTVKFKVTVKK
+974 KKTVKFKVNVKK

>member
-40 NNISISKN
+40 NNISISEN

-78 GNGLSV
+78 GNNYSISGISV
-84 SGQDVGYN
+84 YGTV
-92 SSSELLDSTPA
+92 DSTPA

-113 LKNINLSG
+113 LKNIKLYG
-121 GNGVPWMPCPT
+121 GNGCPPVS
-132 YSGSVAVKVDSES
+132 YPDYNGSAAVTVDSEN

-151 DTVTMTG
+151 DTVTMKG
-158 GAASSG
+158 GNAGGYATDGNSG
-164 STTGERG
+164 SNGL
-171 TDGSPGMIFN
+171 PGMIFH
-181 GDSLIVDNAG
+181 GDSLIVDSAS
-191 DVSITGSAGY
+191 DVSITGSNGY
-201 DGHYSGAFDRPVSGA
+201 DGYYSRNFYRSVSGTQ
-216 RGADGLQFSSGSLTV
+216 GADGLQLSSGSLTV
-231 HSGAKLTI
+231 HSDAKLTI
-239 TGGNGGKSDDTRVS
+239 TGGNGGKSDDNRVS

-271 SDANVTFNVG
+271 SDANVTFNAG
-281 QAGSITSDT
+281 KAGSITSD
-290 SSDKSG
+290 SDPDKA
-296 NDGKILS
+296 GKAGKKLS

-325 VTVKLHYPTET
+325 VTVKLHYPAET
-336 QIWYAKKDTTLNTS
+336 QIWYAQKAASLNTS
-350 KLPDSDYYTV
+350 KLPDLDYYTIDW
-360 YGCYSDASFS
+360 YSDDSFS
-370 TPVASPYTLASD
+370 SSVTFPYTLSED
-382 TDLYLNCTPPTYQ
+382 TDLYAKCTPKTFQ

-402 DSIAIRKQEVTYPA
+402 DSITIPKQAVTYPA
-416 SAAKP
+416 SAAEP

-436 DQDCTNAYDFSS
+436 D
-448 KVTENITLYAKWN
+448 K
-461 INSYKVSFDSNGGSD
+461 
-476 VAAQSVNYKH
+476 
-486 MASIPTAPILTGYT
+486 
-500 FVGWFADKDCTN
+500 
-512 AYDFNSEITDD
+512 
-523 IILHAKWDINYY
+523 
-535 KVSFDSQGGSDVATQ
+535 
-550 FTRYNGMV
+550 
-558 SKPADP
+558 
-564 TLTGYAFAGW
+564 
-574 YTDKNCTN
+574 
-582 AYDFRSKVTGNI
+582 
-594 SLYAKWNIAYTVSF
+594 
-608 DSNGGSSIANQSVE
+608 
-622 SNHTASK
+622 
-629 PANPSKTGF
+629 
-638 TFAGWFTDKDCTTA
+638 
-652 YDFNSKVTGDI
+652 
-663 TLYAK
+663 
-668 WNINSCT
+668 
-675 VSFDSNGG
+675 
-683 SSVAAQSVNYN
+683 
-694 TAVSKPADASKT
+694 
-706 GFTFAGWFT
+706 
-715 DNDCTTAYDFS
+715 DCTTAYDFS

-757 AQSVNYNTSAS
+757 AQSVNYNTAASKPADPSKTGFTFAGWFTDKDCTTAYDFSSKVTGDITLYAKWNINSCTVSFDSNGGSSVAAQSVNYNTTAS

-812 PDQSLNTPT
+812 PDQSSNTPK

-855 WKSSNNK
+855 WTSSNK
-862 IATVDKKGKITAKKT
+862 KVATVDKKGKITAKKT

-907 LTITNVTDKKLTL
+907 LTITNVTGKKLTM

-974 KKTVKFKVTVKK
+974 KKTVKFKVNVKK

>member
-40 NNISISKN
+40 NNISISEN
-48 EDGITV
+48 EDGIIV

-78 GNGLSV
+78 GNNYSISGRSV
-84 SGQDVGYN
+84 YGTV
-92 SSSELLDSTPA
+92 DSTPA

-113 LKNINLSG
+113 LKNIKLYG
-121 GNGVPWMPCPT
+121 GNGCPPVS
-132 YSGSVAVKVDSES
+132 YPDYNGSAAVTVDSEN

-151 DTVTMTG
+151 DTVTMKG
-158 GAASSG
+158 GNAGGYATDGNSG
-164 STTGERG
+164 SNGL
-171 TDGSPGMIFN
+171 PGMIFH
-181 GDSLIVDNAG
+181 GDSLIVDSAG
-191 DVSITGSAGY
+191 DVSITGSNGY
-201 DGHYSGAFDRPVSGA
+201 DGYYSRNFNRPVSGTQ
-216 RGADGLQFSSGSLTV
+216 GADGLQLSSGSLTV
-231 HSGAKLTI
+231 HSDAKLTI
-239 TGGNGGKSDDTRVS
+239 TGGNGGKNDDTRVS

-260 MSFNGNYYSAA
+260 MSFDGMYYSVA
-271 SDANVTFNVG
+271 SNADVTFNAG
-281 QAGSITSDT
+281 KAGSITSDT

-296 NDGKILS
+296 SDGKILS
-303 YTNGLFQD
+303 YKNGLFQD
-311 QTLLKSALSDDTET
+311 QNLLKSALSDAAET
-325 VTVKLHYPTET
+325 VTVKLHYPAET
-336 QIWYAKKDTTLNTS
+336 QIWYAQKAAILNTS
-350 KLPDSDYYTV
+350 KLPDLDYDYYTIDW
-360 YGCYSDASFS
+360 YSDDSFS
-370 TPVASPYTLASD
+370 SSVTFPYTLSTD
-382 TDLYLNCTPPTYQ
+382 TELYAKCTPKTFQ

-402 DSIAIRKQEVTYPA
+402 DSITIPKQAVTYPA
-416 SAAKP
+416 SAAEP

-436 DQDCTNAYDFSS
+436 D
-448 KVTENITLYAKWN
+448 K
-461 INSYKVSFDSNGGSD
+461 
-476 VAAQSVNYKH
+476 
-486 MASIPTAPILTGYT
+486 
-500 FVGWFADKDCTN
+500 
-512 AYDFNSEITDD
+512 
-523 IILHAKWDINYY
+523 
-535 KVSFDSQGGSDVATQ
+535 
-550 FTRYNGMV
+550 
-558 SKPADP
+558 
-564 TLTGYAFAGW
+564 
-574 YTDKNCTN
+574 
-582 AYDFRSKVTGNI
+582 
-594 SLYAKWNIAYTVSF
+594 
-608 DSNGGSSIANQSVE
+608 
-622 SNHTASK
+622 
-629 PANPSKTGF
+629 
-638 TFAGWFTDKDCTTA
+638 
-652 YDFNSKVTGDI
+652 
-663 TLYAK
+663 
-668 WNINSCT
+668 
-675 VSFDSNGG
+675 
-683 SSVAAQSVNYN
+683 
-694 TAVSKPADASKT
+694 
-706 GFTFAGWFT
+706 
-715 DNDCTTAYDFS
+715 DCTTAYDFS

-741 NSYKVSFD
+741 NSYTVSFD

-757 AQSVNYNTSAS
+757 AQSVNYNTTAS

-812 PDQSLNTPT
+812 PDQSSNTPK

-855 WKSSNNK
+855 WTSSNK
-862 IATVDKKGKITAKKT
+862 KVATVDKKGKITAKKT

-907 LTITNVTDKKLTL
+907 LTITNVTGKKLTM

-974 KKTVKFKVTVKK
+974 KKTVKFKVNVKK

>member
-40 NNISISKN
+40 NNLSISKN

-78 GNGLSV
+78 GNNYSISGRSV
-84 SGQDVGYN
+84 YGTV
-92 SSSELLDSTPA
+92 DSTPA

-121 GNGVPWMPCPT
+121 GNGCPPISWPN
-132 YSGSVAVKVDSES
+132 YNGSAAVNVDSENV
-145 ISLILQ
+145 SLILQ

-158 GAASSG
+158 GNAGGYDTDGNSG
-164 STTGERG
+164 SNGL
-171 TDGSPGMIFN
+171 PGMIFH
-181 GDSLIVDNAG
+181 GDSLIVDSAS
-191 DVSITGSAGY
+191 DVSITGSNGY
-201 DGHYSGAFDRPVSGA
+201 DGYYSRNFYRPVSGTQ
-216 RGADGLQFSSGSLTV
+216 GADGLQLSSGSLTV
-231 HSGAKLTI
+231 HSDAKLTI
-239 TGGNGGKSDDTRVS
+239 TGGNGGKSDDNRVS

-271 SDANVTFNVG
+271 SDANVTFNAG
-281 QAGSITSDT
+281 KAGSITSD
-290 SSDKSG
+290 SAPDKA
-296 NDGKILS
+296 GKAGKKLS

-325 VTVKLHYPTET
+325 VTVKLHYPAET
-336 QIWYAKKDTTLNTS
+336 QIWYAQKAASLNTS
-350 KLPDSDYYTV
+350 KLPDLDYYTIDW
-360 YGCYSDASFS
+360 YSDDSFS
-370 TPVASPYTLASD
+370 SSVTFPYTLSED
-382 TDLYLNCTPPTYQ
+382 TDLYAKCTPKTFQ

-402 DSIAIRKQEVTYPA
+402 DSITIPKQAVTYPA
-416 SAAKP
+416 SAAEP

-436 DQDCTNAYDFSS
+436 D
-448 KVTENITLYAKWN
+448 
-461 INSYKVSFDSNGGSD
+461 
-476 VAAQSVNYKH
+476 
-486 MASIPTAPILTGYT
+486 
-500 FVGWFADKDCTN
+500 KDC
-512 AYDFNSEITDD
+512 
-523 IILHAKWDINYY
+523 
-535 KVSFDSQGGSDVATQ
+535 
-550 FTRYNGMV
+550 R
-558 SKPADP
+558 
-564 TLTGYAFAGW
+564 
-574 YTDKNCTN
+574 
-582 AYDFRSKVTGNI
+582 
-594 SLYAKWNIAYTVSF
+594 
-608 DSNGGSSIANQSVE
+608 
-622 SNHTASK
+622 
-629 PANPSKTGF
+629 
-638 TFAGWFTDKDCTTA
+638 
-652 YDFNSKVTGDI
+652 
-663 TLYAK
+663 
-668 WNINSCT
+668 
-675 VSFDSNGG
+675 
-683 SSVAAQSVNYN
+683 
-694 TAVSKPADASKT
+694 
-706 GFTFAGWFT
+706 
-715 DNDCTTAYDFS
+715 TAYDFS

-741 NSYKVSFD
+741 NSYTVSFD

-757 AQSVNYNTSAS
+757 TQSATYNTAAS
-768 KPADPSRK
+768 KPADPSK
-776 GYTFAGWFTGKDCKT
+776 TGYTFAGWFTGKDCKT

-812 PDQSLNTPT
+812 PDQSSNTPK

-855 WKSSNNK
+855 WTSSNK
-862 IATVDKKGKITAKKT
+862 KVATVDKKGKITAKKT

-907 LTITNVTDKKLTL
+907 LTITNVTGKKLTM

-974 KKTVKFKVTVKK
+974 KKTVKFKVNVKK

>member
-40 NNISISKN
+40 NNISISEN

-78 GNGLSV
+78 GNNYSISGRSV
-84 SGQDVGYN
+84 YGTV
-92 SSSELLDSTPA
+92 DSTPA

-113 LKNINLSG
+113 LKNIKLYG
-121 GNGVPWMPCPT
+121 GNGCPPVS
-132 YSGSVAVKVDSES
+132 YPDYNGSAAVTVDSEN

-151 DTVTMTG
+151 DTVTMKG
-158 GAASSG
+158 GNAGGYATDGNSG
-164 STTGERG
+164 SNGL
-171 TDGSPGMIFN
+171 PGMIFH
-181 GDSLIVDNAG
+181 GDSLIIDSAG
-191 DVSITGSAGY
+191 DVSITGSNGY
-201 DGHYSGAFDRPVSGA
+201 DGYYSRNFYRPVSGTQ
-216 RGADGLQFSSGSLTV
+216 GADGLQLSSGSLTV
-231 HSGAKLTI
+231 HSDAKLTI

-296 NDGKILS
+296 SDGKILS

-325 VTVKLHYPTET
+325 VTVKLHYPAET
-336 QIWYAKKDTTLNTS
+336 QIWYAQKAAILNTS
-350 KLPDSDYYTV
+350 KLPDLDYDCYTIDW
-360 YGCYSDASFS
+360 YSDDSFS
-370 TPVASPYTLASD
+370 SSVTFPYTLSTD
-382 TDLYLNCTPPTYQ
+382 TELYAKCTPKTFQ

-402 DSIAIRKQEVTYPA
+402 DSITIPKQAVTYPA
-416 SAAKP
+416 SAAEP

-436 DQDCTNAYDFSS
+436 D
-448 KVTENITLYAKWN
+448 K
-461 INSYKVSFDSNGGSD
+461 
-476 VAAQSVNYKH
+476 
-486 MASIPTAPILTGYT
+486 
-500 FVGWFADKDCTN
+500 
-512 AYDFNSEITDD
+512 
-523 IILHAKWDINYY
+523 
-535 KVSFDSQGGSDVATQ
+535 
-550 FTRYNGMV
+550 
-558 SKPADP
+558 
-564 TLTGYAFAGW
+564 
-574 YTDKNCTN
+574 
-582 AYDFRSKVTGNI
+582 
-594 SLYAKWNIAYTVSF
+594 
-608 DSNGGSSIANQSVE
+608 
-622 SNHTASK
+622 
-629 PANPSKTGF
+629 
-638 TFAGWFTDKDCTTA
+638 
-652 YDFNSKVTGDI
+652 
-663 TLYAK
+663 
-668 WNINSCT
+668 
-675 VSFDSNGG
+675 
-683 SSVAAQSVNYN
+683 
-694 TAVSKPADASKT
+694 
-706 GFTFAGWFT
+706 
-715 DNDCTTAYDFS
+715 DCTTAYDFS

-741 NSYKVSFD
+741 NSYTVSFD

-757 AQSVNYNTSAS
+757 AQSVNYNTTAS

-812 PDQSLNTPT
+812 PDQSSNTPK

-855 WKSSNNK
+855 WTSSNK
-862 IATVDKKGKITAKKT
+862 KVATVDKKGKITAKKT

-907 LTITNVTDKKLTL
+907 LTITNVTGKKLTM

-974 KKTVKFKVTVKK
+974 KKTVKFKVNVKK

>member
-40 NNISISKN
+40 NNISISEN

-78 GNGLSV
+78 GNNYSISGRSV
-84 SGQDVGYN
+84 YGTV
-92 SSSELLDSTPA
+92 DSTPA

-113 LKNINLSG
+113 LKNIKLYG
-121 GNGVPWMPCPT
+121 GNGCPPVS
-132 YSGSVAVKVDSES
+132 YPDYNGSAAVTVDSEN

-151 DTVTMTG
+151 DTVTMKG
-158 GAASSG
+158 GNAGGYATDGNSG
-164 STTGERG
+164 SNGL
-171 TDGSPGMIFN
+171 PGMIFH
-181 GDSLIVDNAG
+181 GDSLIVDSAG
-191 DVSITGSAGY
+191 DVSITGSNGY
-201 DGHYSGAFDRPVSGA
+201 DGYYSRNFYRPVSGTQ
-216 RGADGLQFSSGSLTV
+216 GADGLQLSSGSLTV
-231 HSGAKLTI
+231 HSDAKLTI

-260 MSFNGNYYSAA
+260 MSFDGMYYSVA
-271 SDANVTFNVG
+271 SNADVTFNAG
-281 QAGSITSDT
+281 KAGSITSDT

-296 NDGKILS
+296 SDGKILS
-303 YTNGLFQD
+303 YKNGLFQD
-311 QTLLKSALSDDTET
+311 QNLLKSALSDAAET
-325 VTVKLHYPTET
+325 VTVKLHYPAET
-336 QIWYAKKDTTLNTS
+336 QIWYAQKAAILNTS
-350 KLPDSDYYTV
+350 KLPDLDYDYYTIDW
-360 YGCYSDASFS
+360 YSDDSFS
-370 TPVASPYTLASD
+370 SSVTFPYTLSTD
-382 TDLYLNCTPPTYQ
+382 TELYAKCTPKTFQ

-402 DSIAIRKQEVTYPA
+402 DSITIPKQAVTYPA
-416 SAAKP
+416 SAAEP
-421 TGLSKTG
+421 TGFSKTG

-436 DQDCTNAYDFSS
+436 D
-448 KVTENITLYAKWN
+448 K
-461 INSYKVSFDSNGGSD
+461 
-476 VAAQSVNYKH
+476 
-486 MASIPTAPILTGYT
+486 
-500 FVGWFADKDCTN
+500 
-512 AYDFNSEITDD
+512 
-523 IILHAKWDINYY
+523 
-535 KVSFDSQGGSDVATQ
+535 
-550 FTRYNGMV
+550 
-558 SKPADP
+558 
-564 TLTGYAFAGW
+564 
-574 YTDKNCTN
+574 
-582 AYDFRSKVTGNI
+582 
-594 SLYAKWNIAYTVSF
+594 
-608 DSNGGSSIANQSVE
+608 
-622 SNHTASK
+622 
-629 PANPSKTGF
+629 
-638 TFAGWFTDKDCTTA
+638 
-652 YDFNSKVTGDI
+652 
-663 TLYAK
+663 
-668 WNINSCT
+668 
-675 VSFDSNGG
+675 
-683 SSVAAQSVNYN
+683 
-694 TAVSKPADASKT
+694 
-706 GFTFAGWFT
+706 
-715 DNDCTTAYDFS
+715 DCTTAYDFS

-741 NSYKVSFD
+741 NSYTVSFDSNGGSSVATQSATYNTAASKPADPSKTGFTFAGWFTDKDGKNAYDFSSKVTGDITLYAKWNINSYTVSFD

-757 AQSVNYNTSAS
+757 AQSVTYNTAAS

-812 PDQSLNTPT
+812 PDQSSNTPK

-855 WKSSNNK
+855 WTSSNK
-862 IATVDKKGKITAKKT
+862 KVATVDKKGKITAKKT

-907 LTITNVTDKKLTL
+907 LTITNVTGKKLTM

-974 KKTVKFKVTVKK
+974 KKTVKFKVNVKK

>member
-40 NNISISKN
+40 NNISISEN

-78 GNGLSV
+78 GNNYSISGISV
-84 SGQDVGYN
+84 YGTV
-92 SSSELLDSTPA
+92 DSTPA

-113 LKNINLSG
+113 LKNIKLYG
-121 GNGVPWMPCPT
+121 GNGCPPVS
-132 YSGSVAVKVDSES
+132 YPDYNGSAAVTVDSEN

-151 DTVTMTG
+151 DTVTMKG
-158 GAASSG
+158 GNAGGYA
-164 STTGERG
+164 
-171 TDGSPGMIFN
+171 TDGNPGSNGLPGMIFH
-181 GDSLIVDNAG
+181 GDSLIVDSAS
-191 DVSITGSAGY
+191 DVSITGSNGY
-201 DGHYSGAFDRPVSGA
+201 DGYYSRNFYRSVSGTQ
-216 RGADGLQFSSGSLTV
+216 GADGLQLSSGSLTV
-231 HSGAKLTI
+231 HSDAKLTI
-239 TGGNGGKSDDTRVS
+239 TGGNGGKSDDNRVS

-271 SDANVTFNVG
+271 SDANVTFNAG
-281 QAGSITSDT
+281 KAGSITSD
-290 SSDKSG
+290 SDPDKA
-296 NDGKILS
+296 GKAGKKLS

-325 VTVKLHYPTET
+325 VTVKLHYPAET
-336 QIWYAKKDTTLNTS
+336 QIWYAQKAASLNTS
-350 KLPDSDYYTV
+350 KLPDLDYYTIDW
-360 YGCYSDASFS
+360 YSDDSFS
-370 TPVASPYTLASD
+370 SSVTFPYTLSED
-382 TDLYLNCTPPTYQ
+382 TDLYAKCTPKTFQ

-402 DSIAIRKQEVTYPA
+402 DSITIPKQAVTYPA
-416 SAAKP
+416 SAAEP

-436 DQDCTNAYDFSS
+436 D
-448 KVTENITLYAKWN
+448 
-461 INSYKVSFDSNGGSD
+461 
-476 VAAQSVNYKH
+476 
-486 MASIPTAPILTGYT
+486 
-500 FVGWFADKDCTN
+500 
-512 AYDFNSEITDD
+512 
-523 IILHAKWDINYY
+523 
-535 KVSFDSQGGSDVATQ
+535 
-550 FTRYNGMV
+550 
-558 SKPADP
+558 
-564 TLTGYAFAGW
+564 
-574 YTDKNCTN
+574 
-582 AYDFRSKVTGNI
+582 
-594 SLYAKWNIAYTVSF
+594 
-608 DSNGGSSIANQSVE
+608 
-622 SNHTASK
+622 
-629 PANPSKTGF
+629 
-638 TFAGWFTDKDCTTA
+638 KDCTTA
-652 YDFNSKVTGDI
+652 YDFSSKVTGDI

-694 TAVSKPADASKT
+694 TA
-706 GFTFAGWFT
+706 
-715 DNDCTTAYDFS
+715 
-726 SKVTGDIT
+726 
-734 LYAKWNI
+734 
-741 NSYKVSFD
+741 
-749 SNGGSSVA
+749 
-757 AQSVNYNTSAS
+757 AS

-812 PDQSLNTPT
+812 PDQSSNTPK

-855 WKSSNNK
+855 WTSSNK
-862 IATVDKKGKITAKKT
+862 KVATVDKKGKITAKKT

-907 LTITNVTDKKLTL
+907 LTITNVTGKKLTM

-974 KKTVKFKVTVKK
+974 KKTVKFKVNVKK

>member
-40 NNISISKN
+40 NNLSISEN

-78 GNGLSV
+78 GNNYSISGRSV
-84 SGQDVGYN
+84 YGTV
-92 SSSELLDSTPA
+92 DSTPA

-113 LKNINLSG
+113 LKNIKLYG
-121 GNGVPWMPCPT
+121 GNGCPPVS
-132 YSGSVAVKVDSES
+132 YPDYNGSAAVTVDSEN

-158 GAASSG
+158 GNAGGYTTDGNSG
-164 STTGERG
+164 SNGL
-171 TDGSPGMIFN
+171 PGMIFH
-181 GDSLIVDNAG
+181 GDSLIVDSAS
-191 DVSITGSAGY
+191 DVSITGSNGY
-201 DGHYSGAFDRPVSGA
+201 DGYYSRNFNRPVSGTQ
-216 RGADGLQFSSGSLTV
+216 GADGLQLSSGSLTV
-231 HSGAKLTI
+231 HSDAKLTI

-260 MSFNGNYYSAA
+260 LSFDGMYYSAA
-271 SDANVTFNVG
+271 SDANVTFNAG
-281 QAGSITSDT
+281 KAGSITSD
-290 SSDKSG
+290 SDPDKA
-296 NDGKILS
+296 GKAGKKLS

-325 VTVKLHYPTET
+325 VTVKLHYPAET
-336 QIWYAKKDTTLNTS
+336 QIWYAQKAASLNTS
-350 KLPDSDYYTV
+350 KLPDLDYYTIDW
-360 YGCYSDASFS
+360 YSDDSFS
-370 TPVASPYTLASD
+370 SSVTFPYTLSED
-382 TDLYLNCTPPTYQ
+382 TDLYAKCTPKTFQ

-402 DSIAIRKQEVTYPA
+402 DSITIPKQAVTYPA
-416 SAAKP
+416 SAAEP

-436 DQDCTNAYDFSS
+436 D
-448 KVTENITLYAKWN
+448 K
-461 INSYKVSFDSNGGSD
+461 
-476 VAAQSVNYKH
+476 
-486 MASIPTAPILTGYT
+486 
-500 FVGWFADKDCTN
+500 
-512 AYDFNSEITDD
+512 
-523 IILHAKWDINYY
+523 
-535 KVSFDSQGGSDVATQ
+535 
-550 FTRYNGMV
+550 
-558 SKPADP
+558 
-564 TLTGYAFAGW
+564 
-574 YTDKNCTN
+574 
-582 AYDFRSKVTGNI
+582 
-594 SLYAKWNIAYTVSF
+594 
-608 DSNGGSSIANQSVE
+608 
-622 SNHTASK
+622 
-629 PANPSKTGF
+629 
-638 TFAGWFTDKDCTTA
+638 
-652 YDFNSKVTGDI
+652 
-663 TLYAK
+663 
-668 WNINSCT
+668 
-675 VSFDSNGG
+675 
-683 SSVAAQSVNYN
+683 
-694 TAVSKPADASKT
+694 
-706 GFTFAGWFT
+706 
-715 DNDCTTAYDFS
+715 DCTTAYDFS

-757 AQSVNYNTSAS
+757 AQSVNYNTAASKPADPSKTGFTFAGWFTDKDCTTAYDFSSKVTGDITLYAKWNINSCTVSFDSNGGSSVAAQSVNYNTAAS

-812 PDQSLNTPT
+812 PDQSSNTPK

-844 ATLTKGDSIAK
+844 ATPTKGDSIAK
-855 WKSSNNK
+855 WTSSNK
-862 IATVDKKGKITAKKT
+862 KVATVDKKGKITAKKT

-907 LTITNVTDKKLTL
+907 LTITNVTGKKLTM

-974 KKTVKFKVTVKK
+974 KKTVKFKVNVKK

>member
-69 ADGETVILD
+69 ADGETVILN
-78 GNGLSV
+78 GNNYSISGRSV
-84 SGQDVGYN
+84 YENDMV
-92 SSSELLDSTPA
+92 DSTPA

-113 LKNINLSG
+113 LKNINLYG
-121 GNGVPWMPCPT
+121 GDGCAPYSDPNYNGSAAVT
-132 YSGSVAVKVDSES
+132 VYSEN

-151 DTVTMTG
+151 DTVTMKG
-158 GAASSG
+158 GNAGGYTTDGNSG
-164 STTGERG
+164 SNGL
-171 TDGSPGMIFN
+171 PGMIFH
-181 GDSLIVDNAG
+181 GDSLIVDSAS
-191 DVSITGSAGY
+191 DVSITGSNGY
-201 DGHYSGAFDRPVSGA
+201 DGYYSRNDRPVSGTQ
-216 RGADGLQFSSGSLTV
+216 GADGLQLSSGSLTV

-281 QAGSITSDT
+281 QAGSIISGT

-296 NDGKILS
+296 SNGKILS

-311 QTLLKSALSDDTET
+311 QNLLKSALSDAAET
-325 VTVKLHYPTET
+325 VTVKLHSPAET
-336 QIWYAKKDTTLNTS
+336 QIWYAQKAAILNTS
-350 KLPDSDYYTV
+350 KLPDSDYDYHTI
-360 YGCYSDASFS
+360 YGWYSDDSFS
-370 TPVASPYTLASD
+370 SSVTFPYTLSVD
-382 TDLYLNCTPPTYQ
+382 TDLYAKYIPKTFQ

-402 DSIAIRKQEVTYPA
+402 DSITIPKQAVTYPA
-416 SAAKP
+416 SAAEP

-436 DQDCTNAYDFSS
+436 DKDCRTAYDFSS
-448 KVTENITLYAKWN
+448 KVTGDITLYAKWNINSYTVSFDSNGGSSVATQSVNYNTSATKPADPSMTGYTFAGWFTDKKCTTAYDFSSKVTGDITLYAKWN
-461 INSYKVSFDSNGGSD
+461 INSYKVSFDSNGGSS
-476 VAAQSVNYKH
+476 VAAQSVNYNT
-486 MASIPTAPILTGYT
+486 S
-500 FVGWFADKDCTN
+500 
-512 AYDFNSEITDD
+512 
-523 IILHAKWDINYY
+523 
-535 KVSFDSQGGSDVATQ
+535 
-550 FTRYNGMV
+550 V

-564 TLTGYAFAGW
+564 SMTGYTFAGW
-574 YTDKNCTN
+574 FTDKEGKN
-582 AYDFRSKVTGNI
+582 AYDFSSKVTGDI
-594 SLYAKWNIAYTVSF
+594 TLYAKWNINSCTVSF
-608 DSNGGSSIANQSVE
+608 DSNGGSSVAAQSV
-622 SNHTASK
+622 NYNTTASK
-629 PANPSKTGF
+629 PADPSMTGC
-638 TFAGWFTDKDCTTA
+638 TFAGWFTNKDCTTA

-694 TAVSKPADASKT
+694 TT
-706 GFTFAGWFT
+706 
-715 DNDCTTAYDFS
+715 
-726 SKVTGDIT
+726 
-734 LYAKWNI
+734 
-741 NSYKVSFD
+741 
-749 SNGGSSVA
+749 
-757 AQSVNYNTSAS
+757 AS

-791 AYDFNSNVTGDITLY
+791 AYDFNSNITGDITLY
-806 AKWNKI
+806 AKWDKI
-812 PDQSLNTPT
+812 PDQSFNTPT

-855 WKSSNNK
+855 WKSSNKK

-882 TVRTKKGATASVK
+882 TVKTKKGATASVK

-941 SYASSNKKIVTV
+941 SYASSNKKIVTI

-974 KKTVKFKVTVKK
+974 KKTVKFKVNVKK

>member
-54 YTLTSNVTDG
+54 YTLTSDVTDG

-78 GNGLSV
+78 GNNYSISGRSV
-84 SGQDVGYN
+84 YGTV
-92 SSSELLDSTPA
+92 DSTPA

-113 LKNINLSG
+113 LKNIKLYG
-121 GNGVPWMPCPT
+121 GNGCPPVS
-132 YSGSVAVKVDSES
+132 YPDYKGSAAVTVNSEN

-158 GAASSG
+158 GNAGGYDTDGNSG
-164 STTGERG
+164 SNGL
-171 TDGSPGMIFN
+171 PGMIFH
-181 GDSLIVDNAG
+181 GDSLIVDSAS
-191 DVSITGSAGY
+191 DVSITGSNGY
-201 DGHYSGAFDRPVSGA
+201 DGYYSKNYSRPVSGTQ
-216 RGADGLQFSSGSLTV
+216 GADGLQLSSGSLTV
-231 HSGAKLTI
+231 HSDAKLTI
-239 TGGNGGKSDDTRVS
+239 TGGNGGNSTDTGVS
-253 SGNGGNA
+253 SGDGGNA
-260 MSFNGNYYSAA
+260 LSFNGMYYSVA
-271 SDANVTFNVG
+271 SNAKVTFNAG

-296 NDGKILS
+296 SDGKILS

-311 QTLLKSALSDDTET
+311 QNLLKSALSDAAET
-325 VTVKLHYPTET
+325 VTVKLHSPAET
-336 QIWYAKKDTTLNTS
+336 QIWYAQKASILNTS
-350 KLPDSDYYTV
+350 KLPDLDYDYHTI
-360 YGCYSDASFS
+360 YGWYSDDSFS
-370 TPVASPYTLASD
+370 SSVTFPYTLSAD
-382 TDLYLNCTPPTYQ
+382 TDLYAKYIPKTFQ

-402 DSIAIRKQEVTYPA
+402 DSIIIPKQAVTYPA
-416 SAAKP
+416 SAAEP

-436 DQDCTNAYDFSS
+436 DKDCRTAYDFSS
-448 KVTENITLYAKWN
+448 KVTGDITLYAKWN
-461 INSYKVSFDSNGGSD
+461 INSY
-476 VAAQSVNYKH
+476 
-486 MASIPTAPILTGYT
+486 
-500 FVGWFADKDCTN
+500 
-512 AYDFNSEITDD
+512 
-523 IILHAKWDINYY
+523 
-535 KVSFDSQGGSDVATQ
+535 
-550 FTRYNGMV
+550 
-558 SKPADP
+558 
-564 TLTGYAFAGW
+564 
-574 YTDKNCTN
+574 
-582 AYDFRSKVTGNI
+582 
-594 SLYAKWNIAYTVSF
+594 TVSF
-608 DSNGGSSIANQSVE
+608 DSNGGSSVAAQSVTY
-622 SNHTASK
+622 NTAVPK
-629 PANPSKTGF
+629 PADPSKTGF
-638 TFAGWFTDKDCTTA
+638 TFAGWFTDKDGKNA
-652 YDFNSKVTGDI
+652 YDFSSKVTGDI

-694 TAVSKPADASKT
+694 TA
-706 GFTFAGWFT
+706 
-715 DNDCTTAYDFS
+715 
-726 SKVTGDIT
+726 
-734 LYAKWNI
+734 
-741 NSYKVSFD
+741 
-749 SNGGSSVA
+749 
-757 AQSVNYNTSAS
+757 AS
-768 KPADPSRK
+768 KPADPSMT
-776 GYTFAGWFTGKDCKT
+776 GYTFAGGFTGKDCKT
-791 AYDFNSNVTGDITLY
+791 AYDFNSNVTGNITLY
-806 AKWNKI
+806 AKWDKI
-812 PDQSLNTPT
+812 PDQSFNTPT

-855 WKSSNNK
+855 WKSSNKK

-882 TVRTKKGATASVK
+882 TVKTKKGATASVK
-895 VKVQKGKVTTKK
+895 VKVQKGKVTTKE

-974 KKTVKFKVTVKK
+974 KKTVKFKVNVKK

>member
-40 NNISISKN
+40 NNISISEN

-78 GNGLSV
+78 GNNYSISGRSV
-84 SGQDVGYN
+84 YGTV
-92 SSSELLDSTPA
+92 DSTPA

-113 LKNINLSG
+113 LKNIKLYG
-121 GNGVPWMPCPT
+121 GNGCPPVS
-132 YSGSVAVKVDSES
+132 YPDYNGSAAVTVDSEN

-151 DTVTMTG
+151 DTVTMKG
-158 GAASSG
+158 GNAGGYATDGNSG
-164 STTGERG
+164 SNGL
-171 TDGSPGMIFN
+171 PGMIFH
-181 GDSLIVDNAG
+181 GDSLIVDSAS
-191 DVSITGSAGY
+191 DVSITGSNGY
-201 DGHYSGAFDRPVSGA
+201 DGYYSRNFNRPVSGTQ
-216 RGADGLQFSSGSLTV
+216 GADGLQLSSGSLTV
-231 HSGAKLTI
+231 HSDAKLTI

-260 MSFNGNYYSAA
+260 MSFDGMYYSVA
-271 SDANVTFNVG
+271 SNADVTFNAG
-281 QAGSITSDT
+281 KAGSITSDT

-296 NDGKILS
+296 SDGKILS
-303 YTNGLFQD
+303 YKNGLFQD
-311 QTLLKSALSDDTET
+311 QNLLKSALSDAAET
-325 VTVKLHYPTET
+325 VTVKLHYPAET
-336 QIWYAKKDTTLNTS
+336 QIWYAQKAAILNTS
-350 KLPDSDYYTV
+350 KLPDLDYDYYTIDW
-360 YGCYSDASFS
+360 YSDDSFS
-370 TPVASPYTLASD
+370 SSVTFPYTLSTD
-382 TDLYLNCTPPTYQ
+382 TELYAKCTPKTFQ

-402 DSIAIRKQEVTYPA
+402 DSITIPKQAVTYPA
-416 SAAKP
+416 SAAEP

-436 DQDCTNAYDFSS
+436 D
-448 KVTENITLYAKWN
+448 K
-461 INSYKVSFDSNGGSD
+461 
-476 VAAQSVNYKH
+476 
-486 MASIPTAPILTGYT
+486 
-500 FVGWFADKDCTN
+500 
-512 AYDFNSEITDD
+512 
-523 IILHAKWDINYY
+523 
-535 KVSFDSQGGSDVATQ
+535 
-550 FTRYNGMV
+550 
-558 SKPADP
+558 
-564 TLTGYAFAGW
+564 
-574 YTDKNCTN
+574 
-582 AYDFRSKVTGNI
+582 
-594 SLYAKWNIAYTVSF
+594 
-608 DSNGGSSIANQSVE
+608 
-622 SNHTASK
+622 
-629 PANPSKTGF
+629 
-638 TFAGWFTDKDCTTA
+638 
-652 YDFNSKVTGDI
+652 
-663 TLYAK
+663 
-668 WNINSCT
+668 
-675 VSFDSNGG
+675 
-683 SSVAAQSVNYN
+683 
-694 TAVSKPADASKT
+694 
-706 GFTFAGWFT
+706 
-715 DNDCTTAYDFS
+715 DCTTAYDFS

-757 AQSVNYNTSAS
+757 AQSVNYNTAASKPADPSKTGFTFAGWFTDKDCTTAYDFSSKVTGDITLYAKWNINSCTVSFDSNGGSSVAAQSVNYNTAAS

-812 PDQSLNTPT
+812 PDQSSNTPK

-855 WKSSNNK
+855 WTSSNK
-862 IATVDKKGKITAKKT
+862 KVATVDKKGKITAKKT

-907 LTITNVTDKKLTL
+907 LTITNVTGKKLTM

-974 KKTVKFKVTVKK
+974 KKTVKFKVNVKK

>member
-40 NNISISKN
+40 NNLSISEN

-78 GNGLSV
+78 GNNYSISGISV
-84 SGQDVGYN
+84 YGTV
-92 SSSELLDSTPA
+92 DSTPA

-113 LKNINLSG
+113 LKNIKLYG
-121 GNGVPWMPCPT
+121 GNGCPPVS
-132 YSGSVAVKVDSES
+132 YPDYNGSAAVTVKSEN

-151 DTVTMTG
+151 NTVTMKG
-158 GAASSG
+158 GNAGGYATDGNSG
-164 STTGERG
+164 SNGL
-171 TDGSPGMIFN
+171 PGMIFH
-181 GDSLIVDNAG
+181 GDSLIVDSAS
-191 DVSITGSAGY
+191 DVSITGSNGY
-201 DGHYSGAFDRPVSGA
+201 DGYYSRNFYRSVSGTQ
-216 RGADGLQFSSGSLTV
+216 GADGLQLSSGSLTV
-231 HSGAKLTI
+231 HSDAKLTI
-239 TGGNGGKSDDTRVS
+239 TGGNGGKSDDNRVS

-271 SDANVTFNVG
+271 SDANVTFNAG
-281 QAGSITSDT
+281 KAGSITSD
-290 SSDKSG
+290 SDPDKAG
-296 NDGKILS
+296 KDGKKLS

-350 KLPDSDYYTV
+350 KLPDLDYDYYTIDW
-360 YGCYSDASFS
+360 YSDDSFS
-370 TPVASPYTLASD
+370 SSVTFPYTLSTD
-382 TDLYLNCTPPTYQ
+382 TELYAKCTPKTFQ

-402 DSIAIRKQEVTYPA
+402 DSITIPKQAVTYPA
-416 SAAKP
+416 SAAEP

-436 DQDCTNAYDFSS
+436 D
-448 KVTENITLYAKWN
+448 K
-461 INSYKVSFDSNGGSD
+461 
-476 VAAQSVNYKH
+476 
-486 MASIPTAPILTGYT
+486 
-500 FVGWFADKDCTN
+500 
-512 AYDFNSEITDD
+512 
-523 IILHAKWDINYY
+523 
-535 KVSFDSQGGSDVATQ
+535 
-550 FTRYNGMV
+550 
-558 SKPADP
+558 
-564 TLTGYAFAGW
+564 
-574 YTDKNCTN
+574 
-582 AYDFRSKVTGNI
+582 
-594 SLYAKWNIAYTVSF
+594 
-608 DSNGGSSIANQSVE
+608 
-622 SNHTASK
+622 
-629 PANPSKTGF
+629 
-638 TFAGWFTDKDCTTA
+638 
-652 YDFNSKVTGDI
+652 
-663 TLYAK
+663 
-668 WNINSCT
+668 
-675 VSFDSNGG
+675 
-683 SSVAAQSVNYN
+683 
-694 TAVSKPADASKT
+694 
-706 GFTFAGWFT
+706 
-715 DNDCTTAYDFS
+715 DCTTAYDFS

-741 NSYKVSFD
+741 NSYTVSFDSNGGSSVATQSATYNTAASKPADPSKTGFTFAGWFTDKDGKNAYDFSSKVTGDITLYAKWNINSYTVSFD

-757 AQSVNYNTSAS
+757 AQSVNYNTTAS

-812 PDQSLNTPT
+812 PDQSSNTPK

-855 WKSSNNK
+855 WTSSNK
-862 IATVDKKGKITAKKT
+862 KVATVDKKGKITAKKT

-907 LTITNVTDKKLTL
+907 LTITNVTGKKLTM

-974 KKTVKFKVTVKK
+974 KKTVKFKVNVKK

>member
-40 NNISISKN
+40 NNISISEN

-78 GNGLSV
+78 GNNYSISGRSV
-84 SGQDVGYN
+84 YGTV
-92 SSSELLDSTPA
+92 DSTPA

-113 LKNINLSG
+113 LKNIKLYG
-121 GNGVPWMPCPT
+121 GNGCPPVS
-132 YSGSVAVKVDSES
+132 YPDYNGSAAVTVDSEN

-151 DTVTMTG
+151 DTVTMKG
-158 GAASSG
+158 GNAGGYATDGNSG
-164 STTGERG
+164 SNGL
-171 TDGSPGMIFN
+171 PGMIFH
-181 GDSLIVDNAG
+181 GDSLIVDSAS
-191 DVSITGSAGY
+191 DVSITGSNGY
-201 DGHYSGAFDRPVSGA
+201 DGYYSRNFNRPVSGTQ
-216 RGADGLQFSSGSLTV
+216 GADGLQLSSGSLTV
-231 HSGAKLTI
+231 HSDTKLTI
-239 TGGNGGKSDDTRVS
+239 TGGNGGKNDDTRVS

-260 MSFNGNYYSAA
+260 MSFDGMYYSVA
-271 SDANVTFNVG
+271 SNADVTFNAG
-281 QAGSITSDT
+281 KAGSITSDT

-296 NDGKILS
+296 SDGKILS
-303 YTNGLFQD
+303 YKNGLFQD
-311 QTLLKSALSDDTET
+311 QNLLKSALSDAAET
-325 VTVKLHYPTET
+325 VTVKLHYPAET
-336 QIWYAKKDTTLNTS
+336 QIWYAQKAAILNTS
-350 KLPDSDYYTV
+350 KLPDLDYDYYTIDW
-360 YGCYSDASFS
+360 YSDDSFS
-370 TPVASPYTLASD
+370 SSVTFPYTLSTD
-382 TDLYLNCTPPTYQ
+382 TELYAKCTPKTFQ

-402 DSIAIRKQEVTYPA
+402 DSITIPKQAVTYPA
-416 SAAKP
+416 SAAEP

-436 DQDCTNAYDFSS
+436 D
-448 KVTENITLYAKWN
+448 K
-461 INSYKVSFDSNGGSD
+461 
-476 VAAQSVNYKH
+476 
-486 MASIPTAPILTGYT
+486 
-500 FVGWFADKDCTN
+500 
-512 AYDFNSEITDD
+512 
-523 IILHAKWDINYY
+523 
-535 KVSFDSQGGSDVATQ
+535 
-550 FTRYNGMV
+550 
-558 SKPADP
+558 
-564 TLTGYAFAGW
+564 
-574 YTDKNCTN
+574 
-582 AYDFRSKVTGNI
+582 
-594 SLYAKWNIAYTVSF
+594 
-608 DSNGGSSIANQSVE
+608 
-622 SNHTASK
+622 
-629 PANPSKTGF
+629 
-638 TFAGWFTDKDCTTA
+638 
-652 YDFNSKVTGDI
+652 
-663 TLYAK
+663 
-668 WNINSCT
+668 
-675 VSFDSNGG
+675 
-683 SSVAAQSVNYN
+683 
-694 TAVSKPADASKT
+694 
-706 GFTFAGWFT
+706 
-715 DNDCTTAYDFS
+715 DCTTAYDFS

-741 NSYKVSFD
+741 NSYTVSFD

-757 AQSVNYNTSAS
+757 AQSVNYNTTAS

-812 PDQSLNTPT
+812 PDQSSNTPK

-855 WKSSNNK
+855 WTSSNK
-862 IATVDKKGKITAKKT
+862 KVATVDKKGKITAKKT

-907 LTITNVTDKKLTL
+907 LTITNVTGKKLTM

-974 KKTVKFKVTVKK
+974 KKTVKFKVNVKK

>member
-40 NNISISKN
+40 NNISISEN

-78 GNGLSV
+78 GNNYSISGISV
-84 SGQDVGYN
+84 YGTV
-92 SSSELLDSTPA
+92 DSTPA

-113 LKNINLSG
+113 LKNIKLYG
-121 GNGVPWMPCPT
+121 GNGCPPVS
-132 YSGSVAVKVDSES
+132 YPDYNGSAAVTVDSEN

-151 DTVTMTG
+151 DTVTMKG
-158 GAASSG
+158 GNAGGYATDGNSG
-164 STTGERG
+164 SNGL
-171 TDGSPGMIFN
+171 PGMIFH
-181 GDSLIVDNAG
+181 GDSLIVDSAS
-191 DVSITGSAGY
+191 DVSITGSNGY
-201 DGHYSGAFDRPVSGA
+201 DGYYSRNFYRSVSGTQ
-216 RGADGLQFSSGSLTV
+216 GADGLQLSSGSLTV
-231 HSGAKLTI
+231 HSDAKLTI
-239 TGGNGGKSDDTRVS
+239 TGGNGGKSDDNRVS

-271 SDANVTFNVG
+271 SDANVTFNAG
-281 QAGSITSDT
+281 KAGSITSD
-290 SSDKSG
+290 SDPDKA
-296 NDGKILS
+296 GKAGKKLS

-325 VTVKLHYPTET
+325 VTVKLHYPAET
-336 QIWYAKKDTTLNTS
+336 QIWYAQKAASLNTS
-350 KLPDSDYYTV
+350 KLPDLDYYTIDW
-360 YGCYSDASFS
+360 YSDDSFS
-370 TPVASPYTLASD
+370 SSVTFPYTLSED
-382 TDLYLNCTPPTYQ
+382 TDLYAKCTPKTFQ

-402 DSIAIRKQEVTYPA
+402 DSITIPKQAVTYPA
-416 SAAKP
+416 SAAEP

-436 DQDCTNAYDFSS
+436 D
-448 KVTENITLYAKWN
+448 K
-461 INSYKVSFDSNGGSD
+461 
-476 VAAQSVNYKH
+476 
-486 MASIPTAPILTGYT
+486 
-500 FVGWFADKDCTN
+500 
-512 AYDFNSEITDD
+512 
-523 IILHAKWDINYY
+523 
-535 KVSFDSQGGSDVATQ
+535 
-550 FTRYNGMV
+550 
-558 SKPADP
+558 
-564 TLTGYAFAGW
+564 
-574 YTDKNCTN
+574 
-582 AYDFRSKVTGNI
+582 
-594 SLYAKWNIAYTVSF
+594 
-608 DSNGGSSIANQSVE
+608 
-622 SNHTASK
+622 
-629 PANPSKTGF
+629 
-638 TFAGWFTDKDCTTA
+638 
-652 YDFNSKVTGDI
+652 
-663 TLYAK
+663 
-668 WNINSCT
+668 
-675 VSFDSNGG
+675 
-683 SSVAAQSVNYN
+683 
-694 TAVSKPADASKT
+694 
-706 GFTFAGWFT
+706 
-715 DNDCTTAYDFS
+715 DCTTAYDFS

-757 AQSVNYNTSAS
+757 AQSVNYNTAASKPADPSKTGFTFAGWFTDKDGKNAYDFSSKVTGDITLYAKWNINSYTVSFDSNGGSSVAAQSVNYNTTAS

-812 PDQSLNTPT
+812 PDQSSNTPK

-855 WKSSNNK
+855 WTSSNK
-862 IATVDKKGKITAKKT
+862 KVATVDKKGKITAKKT

-907 LTITNVTDKKLTL
+907 LTITNVTGKKLTM

-974 KKTVKFKVTVKK
+974 KKTVKFKVNVKK

>member
-40 NNISISKN
+40 NNISISEN

-78 GNGLSV
+78 GNNYSISGRSV
-84 SGQDVGYN
+84 YGTV
-92 SSSELLDSTPA
+92 DSTPA

-113 LKNINLSG
+113 LKNIKLYG
-121 GNGVPWMPCPT
+121 GNGCPPVS
-132 YSGSVAVKVDSES
+132 YPDYNGSAAVTVDSEN

-151 DTVTMTG
+151 DTVTMKG
-158 GAASSG
+158 GNAGGYATDGNSG
-164 STTGERG
+164 SNGL
-171 TDGSPGMIFN
+171 PGMIFH
-181 GDSLIVDNAG
+181 GDSLIIDSAG
-191 DVSITGSAGY
+191 DVSITGSNGY
-201 DGHYSGAFDRPVSGA
+201 DGYYSRNFYRPVSGTQ
-216 RGADGLQFSSGSLTV
+216 GADGLQLSSGSLTV
-231 HSGAKLTI
+231 HSDAKLTI

-296 NDGKILS
+296 SDGKILS

-325 VTVKLHYPTET
+325 VTVKLHYPAET
-336 QIWYAKKDTTLNTS
+336 QIWYAQKAAILNTS
-350 KLPDSDYYTV
+350 KLPDLDYDCYTIDW
-360 YGCYSDASFS
+360 YSDDSFS
-370 TPVASPYTLASD
+370 SSVTFPYTLSTD
-382 TDLYLNCTPPTYQ
+382 TELYAKCTPKTFQ

-402 DSIAIRKQEVTYPA
+402 DSITIPKQAVTYPA
-416 SAAKP
+416 SAAEP

-436 DQDCTNAYDFSS
+436 D
-448 KVTENITLYAKWN
+448 K
-461 INSYKVSFDSNGGSD
+461 
-476 VAAQSVNYKH
+476 
-486 MASIPTAPILTGYT
+486 
-500 FVGWFADKDCTN
+500 
-512 AYDFNSEITDD
+512 
-523 IILHAKWDINYY
+523 
-535 KVSFDSQGGSDVATQ
+535 
-550 FTRYNGMV
+550 
-558 SKPADP
+558 
-564 TLTGYAFAGW
+564 
-574 YTDKNCTN
+574 
-582 AYDFRSKVTGNI
+582 
-594 SLYAKWNIAYTVSF
+594 
-608 DSNGGSSIANQSVE
+608 
-622 SNHTASK
+622 
-629 PANPSKTGF
+629 
-638 TFAGWFTDKDCTTA
+638 
-652 YDFNSKVTGDI
+652 
-663 TLYAK
+663 
-668 WNINSCT
+668 
-675 VSFDSNGG
+675 
-683 SSVAAQSVNYN
+683 
-694 TAVSKPADASKT
+694 
-706 GFTFAGWFT
+706 
-715 DNDCTTAYDFS
+715 DCTTAYDFS

-741 NSYKVSFD
+741 NSYTVSFD

-757 AQSVNYNTSAS
+757 AQSVNYNTTAS

-812 PDQSLNTPT
+812 PDQSSNTPK

-855 WKSSNNK
+855 WTSSNK
-862 IATVDKKGKITAKKT
+862 KVATVDKKGKITEKKT

-907 LTITNVTDKKLTL
+907 LTITNVTGKKLTM

-974 KKTVKFKVTVKK
+974 KKTVKFKVNVKK

>member
-40 NNISISKN
+40 NNLSISEN

-78 GNGLSV
+78 GNNYSI
-84 SGQDVGYN
+84 SGRSGTI
-92 SSSELLDSTPA
+92 DSTPA

-113 LKNINLSG
+113 LKNIKLYG
-121 GNGVPWMPCPT
+121 GNGCPPVSSPD
-132 YSGSVAVKVDSES
+132 YDGSAAVTVDSEN

-158 GAASSG
+158 GNAG
-164 STTGERG
+164 GYT
-171 TDGSPGMIFN
+171 TDGNSGLNGLPGMIFH
-181 GDSLIVDNAG
+181 GDSLIVDSAS
-191 DVSITGSAGY
+191 DVSITGSNGY
-201 DGHYSGAFDRPVSGA
+201 DGYYSRNFNRPVSGTQ
-216 RGADGLQFSSGSLTV
+216 GADGLQFSSGSLTV
-231 HSGAKLTI
+231 HSDAKFTI

-260 MSFNGNYYSAA
+260 MSFDGMYYSAA
-271 SDANVTFNVG
+271 SDADVTFNAG
-281 QAGSITSDT
+281 KAGSITSDT
-290 SSDKSG
+290 SSNKSG
-296 NDGKILS
+296 SDGKILS
-303 YTNGLFQD
+303 YKNGLFQD
-311 QTLLKSALSDDTET
+311 QNLLKSALSDAAET
-325 VTVKLHYPTET
+325 VTVKLHSPAET
-336 QIWYAKKDTTLNTS
+336 QIWYAQKASILNTS
-350 KLPDSDYYTV
+350 KLPDLDYDYHTI
-360 YGCYSDASFS
+360 YGWYSDGSFS
-370 TPVASPYTLASD
+370 SSVTFPYTLSAD
-382 TDLYLNCTPPTYQ
+382 TDLYAKYIPKTFQ

-402 DSIAIRKQEVTYPA
+402 DSITIPKQAVTYPA
-416 SAAKP
+416 SAAEP

-428 YTLDGWYT
+428 YTLDGWFT
-436 DQDCTNAYDFSS
+436 GKDCKTAYDFNA
-448 KVTENITLYAKWN
+448 KVTGDITLYAKWN
-461 INSYKVSFDSNGGSD
+461 INSY
-476 VAAQSVNYKH
+476 
-486 MASIPTAPILTGYT
+486 
-500 FVGWFADKDCTN
+500 
-512 AYDFNSEITDD
+512 
-523 IILHAKWDINYY
+523 
-535 KVSFDSQGGSDVATQ
+535 
-550 FTRYNGMV
+550 
-558 SKPADP
+558 
-564 TLTGYAFAGW
+564 
-574 YTDKNCTN
+574 
-582 AYDFRSKVTGNI
+582 
-594 SLYAKWNIAYTVSF
+594 TVSF
-608 DSNGGSSIANQSVE
+608 DSNGGSSVAAQSVTY
-622 SNHTASK
+622 NTAASK
-629 PANPSKTGF
+629 PADPSMTGY
-638 TFAGWFTDKDCTTA
+638 TFAGWFTDKDCKTA

-694 TAVSKPADASKT
+694 TA
-706 GFTFAGWFT
+706 
-715 DNDCTTAYDFS
+715 
-726 SKVTGDIT
+726 
-734 LYAKWNI
+734 
-741 NSYKVSFD
+741 
-749 SNGGSSVA
+749 
-757 AQSVNYNTSAS
+757 AS
-768 KPADPSRK
+768 KPADPSMT

-791 AYDFNSNVTGDITLY
+791 AYDFNSNVTGNITLY
-806 AKWNKI
+806 AKWDKI
-812 PDQSLNTPT
+812 PDQSFNTPT

-855 WKSSNNK
+855 WKSSNKK

-974 KKTVKFKVTVKK
+974 KKTVKFKVNVKK